1 MDTADPPRPP
11 SPAAAPPLDSPL
23 ETNLAHRTHALLHRL
38 GCATTAPTAVP
49 ASLIKPDAPATHLAW
64 TPLVPLADLSSLAHL
79 LTLDARAAS
88 PHLEHLA
95 SQLSA
100 PTNSTEARTRTLDT
114 LARLA
119 LEPALTVEVLAH
131 YRPLAVVLVGR
142 WFDLLGL
149 TDTGSWRTGE
159 PGLEAAPGERDAV
172 DKVWSALVRALPLLG
187 DDAMPYL
194 RLLLRHPLLALGPLL
209 PAPDSPEYDSRLAA
223 SLLKL
228 YSVLHHLPSFP
239 AVSGWSL
246 PPQIEQTMKT
256 HPHRGMRLVAWRV
269 LRAWLGLFA
278 ATGDELKRQWVWRA
292 AEPRASTSTALAP
305 ALPYPTEYAAEYAAT
320 FGADPASPNDADDL
334 LPSGFGEELV
344 AASAGEETAR
354 LVEGGL
360 EVLVRRRGVDPW
372 VLPLVEDV
380 RAREDRARAIV
391 AAPAVAPGESVLG
404 AFEPAELGKTIV
416 VVAGSV
422 LVFREGLVPSLTS
435 PAAPGP
441 SSSLSLSHA
450 AAPAVTP
457 EPEAFVATPAHS
469 ALLAQLARNVARRV
483 PTLVT
488 GAPSSG
494 KQSAVMHLWNEVHAA
509 PTSTSSTGPTYEAKR
524 RGLVVIN
531 LADRSLD
538 SKSLLG
544 SLSSAPS
551 GASSSTNAASGAG
564 QFTFVEG
571 PLTRAIRQGRWTLL
585 LNIDQAAPELL
596 SVIKVVAE
604 RMHTA
609 AASRAGPSAGA
620 AGRAYGGIGAEE
632 QDGGVGVRVGG
643 GEGRW
648 VKAAEGFMLFAT
660 RSLPASSLV
669 PTPAQPAF
677 FAAHFFGEALLRPL
691 ESAEV
696 GQIVQGRY
704 GAQLDRVQGLAA
716 LLVEAW
722 EAVRAEAAKVKEG
735 GQGGTKREAGVRDLL
750 RWCRRV
756 AHLLPAGLALPS
768 LAANPT
774 LQEEVFVEAR
784 DVFLGSL
791 ILPTTSSFA
800 SPTAAAAAALE
811 DANSTLAPPLPR
823 DRFSVVTRSLA
834 ATLGLSTERAEWA
847 LRQRIPDL
855 VLPTIDTSSGL
866 APSTSSGAHTVKVGR
881 VTLPFSA
888 PSRRTKHSRP
898 YALTKPSLLLLEK
911 LAVCLSLSEPVL
923 LVGET
928 GTGKTAGVGYL
939 AELMGKRL
947 TALNLSNQTEA
958 GDLVGG
964 FRPIDEAEEARRAA
978 SELVNR
984 FVELFGATFSLTRN
998 ADFVTHVR
1006 KALDKKRYPRLVGLW
1021 REANRMASSRVG
1033 SPAEAVD
1040 DVGPSDAQ
1048 AQRKRR
1054 RVESAKAQ
1062 LGERWKDF
1070 MSAVGD
1076 FDHRHV
1082 SAAGGKAKA
1091 KFVFSFVEG
1100 PLAQAIRNGDWVLL
1114 DEVNLASSET
1124 LESLSTLLQAPDSS
1138 LVLTEQGDLEPIP
1151 RHPEFRLFACMNP
1164 ATDVGKRDLPVGLRA
1179 KFSEIWVP
1187 PPDEDRDALR
1197 TIVEGYIGHVAVADR
1212 QVVADVADLYSAV
1225 KTLALRAQIADG
1237 QNMPPHFSMRTLARA
1252 LTFAGEFAPT
1262 FGLRRALYE
1271 GFIMAFTMLLD
1282 ERSQTVVRTLIDKH
1296 VVQGAKNPRSLMERV
1311 PTKPASMDAAI
1322 RLNHYWLEQGLFEPE
1337 EPDDYILT
1345 PSVQAKVCDLA
1356 RAVLTRKVPVL
1367 IQGPTSAG
1375 KTSVVEY
1382 LAKRTGHRF
1391 VRINNHEHTD
1401 IQEYVGTYVS
1411 DPHSGKL
1418 VFQEGVLV
1426 RALRN
1431 GDWIVLDELNLA
1443 PTDVLEALNRLL
1455 DDNRELVIPETGEV
1469 VRPHQH
1475 FMLFATQNPPGL
1487 YGGRKVL
1494 SRAFRNRFLEMHFG
1508 DVPKDELKTILERR
1522 CRIAPSHAE
1531 KTVNVFLELQ
1541 RRRQA
1546 GRVFEQKQAFAT
1558 LRDLFRWGGRGP
1570 VETVQQLA
1578 EDGYMLLAER
1588 ARRAD
1593 DKQVVKEVLEDVL
1606 RVKIDEAGLY
1616 DFARLPQL
1624 GLPVPP
1630 QDAELVWTSAMRRL
1644 YFLIAAS
1651 LLRHEP
1657 VLLVGETGSGKTSV
1671 CQALAH
1677 ALSRQLHIV
1686 GCHQNTETADLL
1698 GGQRPLRNRA
1708 AIQAGMRAEASAL
1721 LAPAG
1726 QQVPTEDEADFE
1738 DVLALVDDLVAETKD
1753 ASAKALGNRMRST
1766 TALFEWHDGPL
1777 VQAMR
1782 GGDLILL
1789 DEISLADDSV
1799 LERLNSVLEPSR
1811 TLVLAEKGGL
1821 DLDDIRVVG
1830 RDGFEILATMN
1841 PGGDFGK
1848 KELSPALRN
1857 RFTEIWVPAVDDATD
1872 LLHIIGSRWAREH
1885 RARLEPLAPKILE
1898 FAKWFAGQ
1906 VGQSEGLGIGLR
1918 DILGW
1923 VDFLNVAARRGS
1935 TSSLDMADAFCQG
1948 ALMTVVDGLGAL
1960 PTTSGLSKDGLDKLR
1975 HSCWRYLESLVPATM
1990 RPEAL
1995 PLDVSDAEGLFSIGP
2010 FGVAKGALPPA
2021 QVDYTLLAPTTR
2033 LNAMRL
2039 LRALQLAK
2047 PVLLEG
2053 SPGVGKTSL
2062 VTAVSAATGHALV
2075 RINLS
2080 DQTDLMDLLGSDLP
2094 VEGGK
2099 SGEFAWKDAPFLAAM
2114 QNGDWVLLDEM
2125 NLASQSVLEGLNSCL
2140 DHRGAVYIPELDR
2153 TFNRHPEFRIFAAQ
2167 NPLGQGGGRKGLPK
2181 SFLDRFSLVH
2191 MEELDSTDL
2200 NAIAAALYPDMDPA
2214 VLRKM
2219 IAFNTTVHRQTM
2231 DARAFGVEGSP
2242 WEFNLRDVLRWLT
2255 LVRSSTGLDAR
2266 QHEAVEYFGLLYLQR
2281 FRNSRDR
2288 EHVARL
2294 FADAFSEHVDPSSRP
2309 SPFIS
2314 AEHVQVGHSLLERG
2328 DSSIAVERA
2337 STALPIRREALQP
2350 LEALVKCLDMGWLAI
2365 LTGPR
2370 ATGKTALVRQVAA
2383 LAGKR
2388 LREFTMNAEVDTL
2401 ELLGS
2406 FEQADRLRDLDS
2418 VARDAIVVLK
2428 DAATAQLKTDAVS
2441 NVYSA
2446 LAQLRQV
2453 RLVLATEASD
2463 LDVVAL
2469 GQTIRLVLDALA
2481 SFSPSLAADL
2491 VARLDLAVTVADSS
2505 AAAARFEWID
2515 GPLVQAMKNGDWL
2528 LVEDANLCSP
2538 SVLDRLNSL
2547 FETGGRL
2554 QLAERGPVNGE
2565 IQIIAP
2571 HPDFRLVMTLDPRN
2585 GELSRA
2591 MRNRGIEIAVLAS
2604 SSPDAD
2610 IATAATA
2617 AGASAHGPLA
2627 LAGDDFAEPAL
2638 APVVRLAN
2646 LARSDVAPVALVQQ
2660 LVSTLSAAHLA
2671 LATRV
2676 LRTLDLVSD
2685 ELPAE
2690 FALRRLA
2697 QHALVQHSTEAKASL
2712 AESRKVPL
2720 DLLVDQPVDTSLVPL
2735 AVALGSGSAAPFP
2748 SLISTLLEALSS
2760 LLLSA
2765 ASSPQGLR
2773 RAASKTARSLAVF
2786 DKSLLAAHGKFR
2798 LDDADSTIAGLFP
2811 LFVAL
2816 QGLVSRLASLDA
2828 ASLADEDRLALG
2840 KSAKAVQALASELE
2854 AVSGSAEL
2862 DFSTVQHVVAWLDTA
2877 LSQLSPALAAVAG
2890 DAVEQLAPLRQALTL
2905 TSGKAMEPIWRSS
2918 LPFKPSNAALAD
2930 AYERLLERG
2939 RHSVGEVWEPAVSA
2953 LFLEISIVLGVPQN
2967 AKQARYE
2974 GQVIDVVEQLL
2985 KRIPAA
2991 PVERDED
2998 ERDPVL
3004 ALTDASNAAA
3014 LVIAELAA
3022 VSSVLQGVPSALA
3035 SSTLVKVVQ
3044 QSGAASLSDVVAVH
3058 QLALWPAG
3066 NDDTKSAAL
3075 FVTLLNWSEHL
3086 ARGSIKTV
3094 ADASPADV
3102 ARPLLLRKVINL
3114 RRGDTPTLGNLVT
3127 QSAALA
3133 QTANLQL
3140 AAAAADASS
3149 RVEGLRAALF
3159 ALISLVVTSVDENE
3173 DEEVPLSIANIDFE
3187 VARRAESSAPLA
3199 EAASRY
3205 LSSALPP
3212 LKTSKVD
3219 LSAVGAG
3226 FVAFARFLW
3235 LLYVPNLPLD
3245 PAVGLRAHASFIRRQ
3260 LSAMSG
3266 ILAAVRLDELALTG
3280 NVGNAK
3286 LDRVQHE
3293 VDQLRRQLEQAGV
3306 APVTREG
3313 NTALLSALFAELRS
3327 FQEQIVSDSQLDGL
3341 LAELAKSWSS
3351 AASSRESNLQR
3362 SVDTLLRR
3370 LDHAYAESSD
3380 IVAPIRLALAAFKI
3394 GFALLAHTAQAAS
3407 QPTSHGPFRTLVR
3420 RLTTFPSIAE
3430 LPAVHGDELPLSI
3443 KAGEAPLHPAQATLL
3458 QVAALTA
3465 AIVDET
3471 SSRSDAIV
3479 RLTQL
3484 YERMH
3489 FLWATDRHHDEEA
3502 AEAEA
3507 SLYKAKLDVQQAQ
3520 TDEELEAAEF
3530 AKLFPTFTDVMADD
3544 DDDLLNSSAGAAGAA
3559 APSKPSRLVQP
3570 GDQTLLAQ
3578 LHLSLFAEKP
3588 ASAAS
3593 ASASSSS
3600 AYDRLRQSGV
3610 DVLVP
3615 KLYEALDESLDRDSA
3630 AYRIRALVAL
3640 SQASSPPESVD
3651 APQHDF
3657 YNEPNVRET
3666 AKVVPVLLDFIARLE
3681 VIIAK
3686 WPEQMVLHALRD
3698 RCRGMLNLTSSAS
3711 IALVLTNLEQLL
3723 QHTED
3728 WEKFADREHSISAN
3742 RNAVIALIVDWRRLE
3757 LTCWSRLL
3765 STVQD
3770 TFGDTVAKWWF
3781 RFYETA
3787 IRSAPGVDREAPV
3800 NPEADPDEYF
3810 RDLVKLLDS
3819 FFQSCSIGQFGA
3831 RLDLVLAFANYAAQ
3845 LGSRPDAVKEL
3856 GDGAASLKRVGNLL
3870 MNVHG
3875 FYSQYEPRIAAHLVS
3890 ERARID
3896 KDVQNVIKLA
3906 SWKDINVAALRAS
3919 AVRSHHQLHKCVRKL
3934 RTVLQKPAT
3943 DLFTAGELDKTVITA
3958 ASASA
3963 PFVTIA
3969 ADRIPALPAQ
3979 VVTDNDAIH
3988 LVKLEQTATR
3998 LGSLAAS
4005 TLAPIVGAEH
4015 AFHLDNFA
4023 VEIIATA
4030 KELRDEPLGA
4040 EEGREQRVKNL
4051 IERKRRAWRDLLN
4064 ELKRVGISPSPAPK
4078 IVARLED
4085 AGAVYSLTPSHAL
4098 LALDQ
4103 ATVGGDVHSRVVK
4116 ADAYHYRQL
4125 AELPTLKTL
4134 PAAHHADV
4142 RTPDVQ
4148 RALGHIQSGIH
4159 LTFDQRSL
4167 LLAASATQVHLEL
4180 VVKRLE
4186 GVQGVQPALP
4196 ARQLLDSLLTATSTT
4211 LHALGEARAELAN
4224 YRSANAGAASVDA
4237 TRPSQVVDEA
4247 IATVSRDQSRLRDAL
4262 SAMAGYEPVVVTD
4275 HELTLA
4281 QEARKHLVAV
4291 AEMFGNLE
4299 QPASLRYLLAPLT
4312 VFLGSVGVPSV
4323 EAQPAVGEAGDLA
4336 ALKTAH
4342 DDLVS
4347 AVLIIAQNL
4356 KKVAV
4361 EGVKVAHDDELV
4373 DGAVGVAGRSYRSLF
4388 ATFRLDEMV
4397 IKVEDFA
4404 RRAHAVL
4411 SQPPQVRS
4419 FPSFPLATPFE
4430 IIADYPSSPWQT
4442 SAAAALV
4449 ARASPFLR
4457 IYADLLSRQL
4467 ASFFDWHK
4475 ASLKLNHVLAS
4486 ILKELAADGFCR
4498 PPEDD
4503 GKGESDQTDGK
4514 TSEGTGMA
4522 DGTGAKNVSDEI
4534 EDESQLEGLQ
4544 SDVPQ
4549 EKRDDEQQ
4557 PDEDD
4562 DNAVEMKGDFEGD
4575 LEDRGDGAKEDGDES
4590 ESEDDEDQAEPE
4602 EQVADVDP
4610 LDPSSVDEKFWGDD
4624 EPPQENQD
4632 GKTDEVNQETTKSA
4646 GEAEMNAK
4654 EDEAPAP
4661 QPKGQEGEDAS
4672 KGDDEPASKDEAQGK
4687 EGEEQDGEAPEGEEA
4702 EGADA
4707 EEEAGDGDGEDGE
4720 QADQEA
4726 GERLDNA
4733 MPEADNL
4740 DLPDDMNLD
4749 GDDKD
4754 KDAGEDE
4761 DLDLDDMADMPE
4773 EGPEGEND
4781 ERPDQLD
4788 EMGDAKEEGAE
4799 DEGENPLTA
4808 DQGPAQQEGDDEQLE
4823 QDQALD
4829 QSLGGADQGETGGEG
4844 EQDAAASKPD
4854 PATAPDTSRQ
4864 AGAQS
4869 APQESDE
4876 ANAQREAAADD
4887 ENGDDEMQDDT
4898 DAPAPTAPSAAGTGP
4913 SKQRAAADPSADPSA
4928 QPQDQQDRSA
4938 AEPQRSLGDS
4948 LQNWRRRLE
4957 AIGDLAQPDEQES
4970 SETAPEPK
4978 QDGAVEYV
4986 QDGDEQEM
4994 DEQALGPASEEQV
5007 QKLEQ
5012 LHLGE
5017 ETAPA
5022 DDFPADDDM
5031 AVDGADET
5039 AQQQQPATMQLKGS
5053 SLTEA
5058 DAKAIPAA
5066 ELRQDRSYANED
5078 RDMDDEERA
5087 EDEDALGHPS
5097 STFAPALDLEQDQ
5110 VVEQALL
5117 QWRSGDDPNMSAE
5130 GVWRLYESLT
5140 RDLSYALTEQLRLIL
5155 EPTLA
5160 TRLKGDYR
5168 SGKRLNMKK
5177 IIPYIASE
5185 FTKDKIWL
5193 RRTRPSQ
5200 REYQVLIAID
5210 DSKSM
5215 ADSHSVHLAFQ
5226 SLALISRALTRLE
5239 VGGVSISR
5247 FGEATEVL
5255 HPFEA
5260 GVLSDEAGASLIS
5273 KFTFQ
5278 QQSTDVRLLVERTL
5292 VQLAEAKDSARSG
5305 KSSLAAGDL
5314 WQLVVIISD
5323 GICQDHDK
5331 LRALLRRA
5339 SEQKVMF
5346 VFVVI
5351 DSLHRRASD
5360 APNGAAAAA
5369 ANPAVDQQ
5377 SILEMKSASYGY
5389 NAAGRLELKLDR
5401 YLDSFGATFEHFV
5414 VLRDANALPD
5424 VLSSTLRQFFE
5435 SVSSDR

>member
-1 MDTADPPRPP
+1 MCSPSSEPVLHPRGPCADSRPRP
-11 SPAAAPPLDSPL
+11 
-23 ETNLAHRTHALLHRL
+23 
-38 GCATTAPTAVP
+38 
-49 ASLIKPDAPATHLAW
+49 
-64 TPLVPLADLSSLAHL
+64 SS
-79 LTLDARAAS
+79 R
-88 PHLEHLA
+88 
-95 SQLSA
+95 
-100 PTNSTEARTRTLDT
+100 
-114 LARLA
+114 
-119 LEPALTVEVLAH
+119 
-131 YRPLAVVLVGR
+131 
-142 WFDLLGL
+142 
-149 TDTGSWRTGE
+149 
-159 PGLEAAPGERDAV
+159 
-172 DKVWSALVRALPLLG
+172 
-187 DDAMPYL
+187 
-194 RLLLRHPLLALGPLL
+194 
-209 PAPDSPEYDSRLAA
+209 
-223 SLLKL
+223 
-228 YSVLHHLPSFP
+228 
-239 AVSGWSL
+239 
-246 PPQIEQTMKT
+246 
-256 HPHRGMRLVAWRV
+256 
-269 LRAWLGLFA
+269 
-278 ATGDELKRQWVWRA
+278 
-292 AEPRASTSTALAP
+292 
-305 ALPYPTEYAAEYAAT
+305 
-320 FGADPASPNDADDL
+320 
-334 LPSGFGEELV
+334 
-344 AASAGEETAR
+344 
-354 LVEGGL
+354 
-360 EVLVRRRGVDPW
+360 
-372 VLPLVEDV
+372 
-380 RAREDRARAIV
+380 
-391 AAPAVAPGESVLG
+391 
-404 AFEPAELGKTIV
+404 
-416 VVAGSV
+416 
-422 LVFREGLVPSLTS
+422 
-435 PAAPGP
+435 
-441 SSSLSLSHA
+441 
-450 AAPAVTP
+450 
-457 EPEAFVATPAHS
+457 
-469 ALLAQLARNVARRV
+469 
-483 PTLVT
+483 
-488 GAPSSG
+488 
-494 KQSAVMHLWNEVHAA
+494 
-509 PTSTSSTGPTYEAKR
+509 
-524 RGLVVIN
+524 
-531 LADRSLD
+531 
-538 SKSLLG
+538 
-544 SLSSAPS
+544 
-551 GASSSTNAASGAG
+551 
-564 QFTFVEG
+564 
-571 PLTRAIRQGRWTLL
+571 
-585 LNIDQAAPELL
+585 
-596 SVIKVVAE
+596 
-604 RMHTA
+604 
-609 AASRAGPSAGA
+609 
-620 AGRAYGGIGAEE
+620 
-632 QDGGVGVRVGG
+632 
-643 GEGRW
+643 
-648 VKAAEGFMLFAT
+648 
-660 RSLPASSLV
+660 
-669 PTPAQPAF
+669 
-677 FAAHFFGEALLRPL
+677 
-691 ESAEV
+691 
-696 GQIVQGRY
+696 
-704 GAQLDRVQGLAA
+704 
-716 LLVEAW
+716 
-722 EAVRAEAAKVKEG
+722 
-735 GQGGTKREAGVRDLL
+735 

-756 AHLLPAGLALPS
+756 AHLLPSGLALPS

-811 DANSTLAPPLPR
+811 DANTTLAPPLPR
-823 DRFSVVTRSLA
+823 DRFSVVARSLA

-964 FRPIDEAEEARRAA
+964 FRPIDEAEEARRASLLSVSASSSSSSSSSCTGSRLTPSSPPLAGAA

-1082 SAAGGKAKA
+1082 SAAGGKGKA

-1322 RLNHYWLEQGLFEPE
+1322 RLHHYWLEQGPFEPE

-1624 GLPVPP
+1624 GLPVPVRASPPSPPPLHLSLSPCLSLGPRKLTTFSFLSCLQP

-1708 AIQAGMRAEASAL
+1708 AIQAGMRSEASAL
-1721 LAPAG
+1721 LAAAG
-1726 QQVPTEDEADFE
+1726 KPVPTEDEADFE
-1738 DVLALVDDLVAETKD
+1738 DVLALVDELVAETKD
-1753 ASAKALGNRMRST
+1753 AVAKALGDRMRST

-1799 LERLNSVLEPSR
+1799 LERLNSVLEPAR

-1830 RDGFEILATMN
+1830 GDGFEILATMN

-1872 LLHIIGSRWAREH
+1872 LLHIIGSRWAPEH
-1885 RARLEPLAPKILE
+1885 RDRLEPLAPKILD
-1898 FAKWFAGQ
+1898 FAQWFAGQ

-1935 TSSLDMADAFCQG
+1935 SRCVPPLLLPLEMPPSSRNLSLTLSRSRPRARSSLDMADAFCQG

-1975 HSCWRYLESLVPATM
+1975 RSCWRYLESLVPATM

-1995 PLDVSDAEGLFSIGP
+1995 PLDVSDAKGLFSIGP

-2062 VTAVSAATGHALV
+2062 VTAVSAATGHALI

-2214 VLRKM
+2214 VVRKM
-2219 IAFNTTVHRQTM
+2219 ISFNSTVHRQTM
-2231 DARAFGVEGSP
+2231 DARTFGVEGSP

-2255 LVRSSTGLDAR
+2255 LVRSSGGLDAR

-2281 FRNSRDR
+2281 FRTSRDR

-2294 FADAFSEHVDPSSRP
+2294 FADAFGEHVDPSLRP
-2309 SPFIS
+2309 TPFVS

-2418 VARDAIVVLK
+2418 VARDAIALLK
-2428 DAATAQLKTDAVS
+2428 DAATAQLKTDGVS

-2453 RLVLATEASD
+2453 RLQLATEAAD

-2469 GQTIRLVLDALA
+2469 GQTIRLVLDALVP
-2481 SFSPSLAADL
+2481 FSPSPAADL
-2491 VARLDLAVTVADSS
+2491 VSRLDRAVTVADSA

-2571 HPDFRLVMTLDPRN
+2571 HSDFRLVMTLDPRN

-2591 MRNRGIEIAVLAS
+2591 MRNRGIEIAILAS
-2604 SSPDAD
+2604 SSPAADAD
-2610 IATAATA
+2610 TDI
-2617 AGASAHGPLA
+2617 ASAHGPLA
-2627 LAGDDFAEPAL
+2627 LVADNFAEPSL

-2646 LARSDVAPVALVQQ
+2646 LAHHDVAPIALVQH
-2660 LVSTLSAAHLA
+2660 LVSTLSAAHFSLA
-2671 LATRV
+2671 ARV
-2676 LRTLDLVSD
+2676 LRTVELVNND
-2685 ELPAE
+2685 LPAE
-2690 FALRRLA
+2690 FALRQLA
-2697 QHALVQHSTEAKASL
+2697 QHALVQHSTDAKATLAQSREVPLSL
-2712 AESRKVPL
+2712 FVAQVRADPSPLLSLPPSLPPSLQDTSAESSSV
-2720 DLLVDQPVDTSLVPL
+2720 LLASRSLQLQPVDTSLVPL
-2735 AVALGSGSAAPFP
+2735 AVALGSGSAAPLP

-2786 DKSLLAAHGKFR
+2786 DKSLLARLGKFK

-2816 QGLVSRLASLDA
+2816 QRLVSRLASLDIS
-2828 ASLADEDRLALG
+2828 SLVDEDRVALG

-2890 DAVEQLAPLRQALTL
+2890 DAVAQLAPLRQALTL

-2939 RHSVGEVWEPAVSA
+2939 RHSAGEVWEYAVSS
-2953 LFLEISIVLGVPQN
+2953 LFLEISVVLGVPQT

-2991 PVERDED
+2991 PVGRDED

-3014 LVIAELAA
+3014 LVVAELAA
-3022 VSSVLQGVPSALA
+3022 VSSVLQG
-3035 SSTLVKVVQ
+3035 
-3044 QSGAASLSDVVAVH
+3044 
-3058 QLALWPAG
+3058 
-3066 NDDTKSAAL
+3066 
-3075 FVTLLNWSEHL
+3075 
-3086 ARGSIKTV
+3086 
-3094 ADASPADV
+3094 
-3102 ARPLLLRKVINL
+3102 
-3114 RRGDTPTLGNLVT
+3114 
-3127 QSAALA
+3127 
-3133 QTANLQL
+3133 
-3140 AAAAADASS
+3140 
-3149 RVEGLRAALF
+3149 
-3159 ALISLVVTSVDENE
+3159 
-3173 DEEVPLSIANIDFE
+3173 
-3187 VARRAESSAPLA
+3187 
-3199 EAASRY
+3199 
-3205 LSSALPP
+3205 
-3212 LKTSKVD
+3212 
-3219 LSAVGAG
+3219 
-3226 FVAFARFLW
+3226 
-3235 LLYVPNLPLD
+3235 
-3245 PAVGLRAHASFIRRQ
+3245 
-3260 LSAMSG
+3260 
-3266 ILAAVRLDELALTG
+3266 
-3280 NVGNAK
+3280 
-3286 LDRVQHE
+3286 
-3293 VDQLRRQLEQAGV
+3293 
-3306 APVTREG
+3306 
-3313 NTALLSALFAELRS
+3313 
-3327 FQEQIVSDSQLDGL
+3327 
-3341 LAELAKSWSS
+3341 
-3351 AASSRESNLQR
+3351 
-3362 SVDTLLRR
+3362 
-3370 LDHAYAESSD
+3370 
-3380 IVAPIRLALAAFKI
+3380 
-3394 GFALLAHTAQAAS
+3394 
-3407 QPTSHGPFRTLVR
+3407 
-3420 RLTTFPSIAE
+3420 
-3430 LPAVHGDELPLSI
+3430 
-3443 KAGEAPLHPAQATLL
+3443 
-3458 QVAALTA
+3458 
-3465 AIVDET
+3465 
-3471 SSRSDAIV
+3471 
-3479 RLTQL
+3479 
-3484 YERMH
+3484 
-3489 FLWATDRHHDEEA
+3489 
-3502 AEAEA
+3502 
-3507 SLYKAKLDVQQAQ
+3507 
-3520 TDEELEAAEF
+3520 
-3530 AKLFPTFTDVMADD
+3530 
-3544 DDDLLNSSAGAAGAA
+3544 
-3559 APSKPSRLVQP
+3559 APS
-3570 GDQTLLAQ
+3570 
-3578 LHLSLFAEKP
+3578 
-3588 ASAAS
+3588 
-3593 ASASSSS
+3593 
-3600 AYDRLRQSGV
+3600 
-3610 DVLVP
+3610 
-3615 KLYEALDESLDRDSA
+3615 
-3630 AYRIRALVAL
+3630 
-3640 SQASSPPESVD
+3640 
-3651 APQHDF
+3651 
-3657 YNEPNVRET
+3657 VRP
-3666 AKVVPVLLDFIARLE
+3666 VPVLLLKVARVDADLPRR
-3681 VIIAK
+3681 ARRLSHR
-3686 WPEQMVLHALRD
+3686 QRSSRSSSRAARRHSR
-3698 RCRGMLNLTSSAS
+3698 TSSQS
-3711 IALVLTNLEQLL
+3711 TSS
-3723 QHTED
+3723 
-3728 WEKFADREHSISAN
+3728 HS
-3742 RNAVIALIVDWRRLE
+3742 
-3757 LTCWSRLL
+3757 
-3765 STVQD
+3765 
-3770 TFGDTVAKWWF
+3770 G
-3781 RFYETA
+3781 
-3787 IRSAPGVDREAPV
+3787 
-3800 NPEADPDEYF
+3800 
-3810 RDLVKLLDS
+3810 
-3819 FFQSCSIGQFGA
+3819 
-3831 RLDLVLAFANYAAQ
+3831 
-3845 LGSRPDAVKEL
+3845 
-3856 GDGAASLKRVGNLL
+3856 
-3870 MNVHG
+3870 
-3875 FYSQYEPRIAAHLVS
+3875 
-3890 ERARID
+3890 
-3896 KDVQNVIKLA
+3896 
-3906 SWKDINVAALRAS
+3906 
-3919 AVRSHHQLHKCVRKL
+3919 
-3934 RTVLQKPAT
+3934 
-3943 DLFTAGELDKTVITA
+3943 
-3958 ASASA
+3958 
-3963 PFVTIA
+3963 
-3969 ADRIPALPAQ
+3969 
-3979 VVTDNDAIH
+3979 
-3988 LVKLEQTATR
+3988 
-3998 LGSLAAS
+3998 
-4005 TLAPIVGAEH
+4005 
-4015 AFHLDNFA
+4015 
-4023 VEIIATA
+4023 
-4030 KELRDEPLGA
+4030 
-4040 EEGREQRVKNL
+4040 
-4051 IERKRRAWRDLLN
+4051 RRATTTVRAGL
-4064 ELKRVGISPSPAPK
+4064 SP
-4078 IVARLED
+4078 
-4085 AGAVYSLTPSHAL
+4085 
-4098 LALDQ
+4098 
-4103 ATVGGDVHSRVVK
+4103 
-4116 ADAYHYRQL
+4116 
-4125 AELPTLKTL
+4125 
-4134 PAAHHADV
+4134 
-4142 RTPDVQ
+4142 
-4148 RALGHIQSGIH
+4148 
-4159 LTFDQRSL
+4159 
-4167 LLAASATQVHLEL
+4167 
-4180 VVKRLE
+4180 
-4186 GVQGVQPALP
+4186 
-4196 ARQLLDSLLTATSTT
+4196 
-4211 LHALGEARAELAN
+4211 
-4224 YRSANAGAASVDA
+4224 
-4237 TRPSQVVDEA
+4237 
-4247 IATVSRDQSRLRDAL
+4247 L
-4262 SAMAGYEPVVVTD
+4262 SD
-4275 HELTLA
+4275 
-4281 QEARKHLVAV
+4281 
-4291 AEMFGNLE
+4291 
-4299 QPASLRYLLAPLT
+4299 
-4312 VFLGSVGVPSV
+4312 
-4323 EAQPAVGEAGDLA
+4323 
-4336 ALKTAH
+4336 
-4342 DDLVS
+4342 
-4347 AVLIIAQNL
+4347 
-4356 KKVAV
+4356 
-4361 EGVKVAHDDELV
+4361 
-4373 DGAVGVAGRSYRSLF
+4373 
-4388 ATFRLDEMV
+4388 
-4397 IKVEDFA
+4397 
-4404 RRAHAVL
+4404 
-4411 SQPPQVRS
+4411 
-4419 FPSFPLATPFE
+4419 
-4430 IIADYPSSPWQT
+4430 
-4442 SAAAALV
+4442 
-4449 ARASPFLR
+4449 ARAS
-4457 IYADLLSRQL
+4457 
-4467 ASFFDWHK
+4467 
-4475 ASLKLNHVLAS
+4475 
-4486 ILKELAADGFCR
+4486 
-4498 PPEDD
+4498 
-4503 GKGESDQTDGK
+4503 
-4514 TSEGTGMA
+4514 
-4522 DGTGAKNVSDEI
+4522 
-4534 EDESQLEGLQ
+4534 
-4544 SDVPQ
+4544 
-4549 EKRDDEQQ
+4549 
-4557 PDEDD
+4557 
-4562 DNAVEMKGDFEGD
+4562 
-4575 LEDRGDGAKEDGDES
+4575 
-4590 ESEDDEDQAEPE
+4590 
-4602 EQVADVDP
+4602 
-4610 LDPSSVDEKFWGDD
+4610 
-4624 EPPQENQD
+4624 
-4632 GKTDEVNQETTKSA
+4632 
-4646 GEAEMNAK
+4646 
-4654 EDEAPAP
+4654 
-4661 QPKGQEGEDAS
+4661 
-4672 KGDDEPASKDEAQGK
+4672 
-4687 EGEEQDGEAPEGEEA
+4687 
-4702 EGADA
+4702 
-4707 EEEAGDGDGEDGE
+4707 
-4720 QADQEA
+4720 
-4726 GERLDNA
+4726 
-4733 MPEADNL
+4733 
-4740 DLPDDMNLD
+4740 
-4749 GDDKD
+4749 
-4754 KDAGEDE
+4754 
-4761 DLDLDDMADMPE
+4761 
-4773 EGPEGEND
+4773 
-4781 ERPDQLD
+4781 
-4788 EMGDAKEEGAE
+4788 
-4799 DEGENPLTA
+4799 
-4808 DQGPAQQEGDDEQLE
+4808 
-4823 QDQALD
+4823 
-4829 QSLGGADQGETGGEG
+4829 
-4844 EQDAAASKPD
+4844 
-4854 PATAPDTSRQ
+4854 
-4864 AGAQS
+4864 
-4869 APQESDE
+4869 
-4876 ANAQREAAADD
+4876 
-4887 ENGDDEMQDDT
+4887 
-4898 DAPAPTAPSAAGTGP
+4898 
-4913 SKQRAAADPSADPSA
+4913 
-4928 QPQDQQDRSA
+4928 
-4938 AEPQRSLGDS
+4938 
-4948 LQNWRRRLE
+4948 
-4957 AIGDLAQPDEQES
+4957 
-4970 SETAPEPK
+4970 
-4978 QDGAVEYV
+4978 
-4986 QDGDEQEM
+4986 
-4994 DEQALGPASEEQV
+4994 
-5007 QKLEQ
+5007 
-5012 LHLGE
+5012 
-5017 ETAPA
+5017 
-5022 DDFPADDDM
+5022 
-5031 AVDGADET
+5031 
-5039 AQQQQPATMQLKGS
+5039 
-5053 SLTEA
+5053 
-5058 DAKAIPAA
+5058 
-5066 ELRQDRSYANED
+5066 
-5078 RDMDDEERA
+5078 
-5087 EDEDALGHPS
+5087 
-5097 STFAPALDLEQDQ
+5097 
-5110 VVEQALL
+5110 
-5117 QWRSGDDPNMSAE
+5117 
-5130 GVWRLYESLT
+5130 
-5140 RDLSYALTEQLRLIL
+5140 
-5155 EPTLA
+5155 
-5160 TRLKGDYR
+5160 
-5168 SGKRLNMKK
+5168 
-5177 IIPYIASE
+5177 
-5185 FTKDKIWL
+5185 
-5193 RRTRPSQ
+5193 
-5200 REYQVLIAID
+5200 
-5210 DSKSM
+5210 
-5215 ADSHSVHLAFQ
+5215 
-5226 SLALISRALTRLE
+5226 
-5239 VGGVSISR
+5239 
-5247 FGEATEVL
+5247 
-5255 HPFEA
+5255 
-5260 GVLSDEAGASLIS
+5260 
-5273 KFTFQ
+5273 
-5278 QQSTDVRLLVERTL
+5278 
-5292 VQLAEAKDSARSG
+5292 
-5305 KSSLAAGDL
+5305 
-5314 WQLVVIISD
+5314 
-5323 GICQDHDK
+5323 
-5331 LRALLRRA
+5331 
-5339 SEQKVMF
+5339 
-5346 VFVVI
+5346 
-5351 DSLHRRASD
+5351 
-5360 APNGAAAAA
+5360 
-5369 ANPAVDQQ
+5369 
-5377 SILEMKSASYGY
+5377 
-5389 NAAGRLELKLDR
+5389 
-5401 YLDSFGATFEHFV
+5401 
-5414 VLRDANALPD
+5414 
-5424 VLSSTLRQFFE
+5424 
-5435 SVSSDR
+5435 

>member
-1 MDTADPPRPP
+1 MDSDPPPAQASPP
-11 SPAAAPPLDSPL
+11 PPPPDDSAL
-23 ETNLAHRTHALLHRL
+23 ECNLAVRAHALLQRI
-38 GCATTAPTAVP
+38 GAARGVAVTTTRFQSDRP
-49 ASLIKPDAPATHLAW
+49 AAHLVW
-64 TPLVPLADLSSLAHL
+64 TPLVPLADLSLLVALVPPEHRLAELHIAPAPAQP
-79 LTLDARAAS
+79 TGEFRARI
-88 PHLEHLA
+88 
-95 SQLSA
+95 
-100 PTNSTEARTRTLDT
+100 LDT

-119 LEPALTVEVLAH
+119 LEPALTVDVLAH
-131 YRPLAVVLVGR
+131 FRPLAPALVGR

-149 TDTGSWRTGE
+149 AHDGSWREGQ
-159 PGLEAAPGERDAV
+159 PGQEAAPGERTAV
-172 DKVWSALVRALPLLG
+172 EKVWTAVVRALPLLG
-187 DDAMPYL
+187 DEVMPYL
-194 RLLLRHPLLALGPLL
+194 RLIVRHPLLASGPLL
-209 PAPDSPEYDSRLAA
+209 PSQDSSDYDSRLSAA
-223 SLLKL
+223 LLTLHSL
-228 YSVLHHLPSFP
+228 LHHLPSFP
-239 AVSGWSL
+239 AVAEWSL
-246 PPQIEQTMKT
+246 PPQVEHTMKA
-256 HPHRGMRLVAWRV
+256 HAHRGMRLVAWRIV
-269 LRAWLGLFA
+269 RAWLGLYA
-278 ATGDELKRQWVWRA
+278 GTGEELKRQWVWRV
-292 AEPRASTSTALAP
+292 EPTASTSTAVLPLAP
-305 ALPYPTEYAAEYAAT
+305 AVPYPADYAAEYTAI
-320 FGADPASPNDADDL
+320 FGADPASPADADDL

-344 AASAGEETAR
+344 ASCEDRSR

-360 EVLVRRRGVDPW
+360 EVLVRRMGVDPW
-372 VLPLVEDV
+372 ILPMVEDV
-380 RAREDRARAIV
+380 RAHEERGRAI
-391 AAPAVAPGESVLG
+391 ESVPAAEEGSGLG
-404 AFEPAELGKTIV
+404 PFEPAELGKTVAV
-416 VVAGSV
+416 VSGH
-422 LVFREGLVPSLTS
+422 LVFREGLIPSLTS
-435 PAAPGP
+435 PAAPAP
-441 SSSLSLSHA
+441 TSTMSLTHA

-457 EPEAFVATPAHS
+457 QPEAFVSTPAHA
-469 ALLAQLARNVARRV
+469 ALLAQLAANVTRRI

-488 GAPSSG
+488 GTPSSG
-494 KQSAVMHLWNEVHAA
+494 KQSAVAHLWNEIHAA
-509 PTSTSSTGPTYEAKR
+509 VGSSVPSSEAKR

-551 GASSSTNAASGAG
+551 GASTSSSAAAGAG

-571 PLTRAIRQGRWTLL
+571 PLTRAVRQGRWTLL

-609 AASRAGPSAGA
+609 AASRAAMG
-620 AGRAYGGIGAEE
+620 GRAYGGIGAEE

-660 RSLPASSLV
+660 RSLPAASLA
-669 PTPAQPAF
+669 PQPALPAF
-677 FAAHFFGEALLRPL
+677 FAAHFFSDALLRPL
-691 ESAEV
+691 ESDEV
-696 GQIVQGRY
+696 ATIVQGRY
-704 GAQLDRVQGLAA
+704 GPQLDRVQGLAR
-716 LLVEAW
+716 LLVAAW
-722 EAVRAEAAKVKEG
+722 EAVRDEAVKVKEG
-735 GQGGTKREAGVRDLL
+735 GQGGTKREVGVRDLL

-756 AHLLPAGLALPS
+756 AHLLPARLSLPS

-791 ILPTTSSFA
+791 ILPPTSSFP
-800 SPTAAAAAALE
+800 SPTAAAATALA
-811 DANSTLAPPLPR
+811 DANTTLAPPLPR
-823 DRFSVVTRSLA
+823 DRFSVVARSLA
-834 ATLGLSTERAEWA
+834 ASLGLSPERAEWA
-847 LRQRIPDL
+847 LRKRVPDL
-855 VLPTIDTSSGL
+855 VLPTIDTSLGL
-866 APSTSSGAHTVKVGR
+866 APSAAAAQQHSVKVGR
-881 VTLPFSA
+881 VALPFSA
-888 PSRRTKHSRP
+888 PSRRGKHSRP

-984 FVELFGATFSLTRN
+984 WVELFGATFSLSRN

-1006 KALDKKRYPRLVGLW
+1006 KALEKKRYARLVGLW
-1021 REANRMASSRVG
+1021 REAHRMASARVG
-1033 SPAEAVD
+1033 STDAAAD
-1040 DVGPSDAQ
+1040 AAGPSDAQ

-1054 RVESAKAQ
+1054 RVEGAKAQ
-1062 LGERWKDF
+1062 LAERWKDF
-1070 MSAVGD
+1070 MGVVAD
-1076 FDHRHV
+1076 FEHRHV
-1082 SAAGGKAKA
+1082 SAAGGKGKA

-1124 LESLSTLLQAPDSS
+1124 LESLATLLQAPDSS

-1164 ATDVGKRDLPVGLRA
+1164 ATDVGKRDLPAGLRA

-1197 TIVEGYIGHVAVADR
+1197 TIVDGYIGHVAVADR
-1212 QVVADVADLYSAV
+1212 QVVADVAELYSAV
-1225 KTLALRAQIADG
+1225 KMLALRAQLADG

-1282 ERSQTVVRTLIDKH
+1282 ERSQTVVRALIDKH

-1311 PTKPASMDAAI
+1311 PAKPAAMDAAI
-1322 RLNHYWLEQGLFEPE
+1322 RIHHYWLEQGPYEPE

-1469 VRPHQH
+1469 VRPHPH

-1616 DFARLPQL
+1616 DFARLPTM

-1708 AIQAGMRAEASAL
+1708 ALQAGLRAEAVAL
-1721 LAPAG
+1721 LARAG
-1726 QQVPTEDEADFE
+1726 QAPPTEDEADFE
-1738 DVLALVDDLVAETKD
+1738 DVLALVDALVAENKD
-1753 ASAKALGNRMRST
+1753 DAAKALADRMRST

-1821 DLDDIRVVG
+1821 DLDDIRIVG
-1830 RDGFEILATMN
+1830 RAGFEILATMN

-1857 RFTEIWVPAVDDATD
+1857 RFTEIWVPAVDDAAD
-1872 LLHIIGSRWAREH
+1872 LLHIIGSRWAPEH
-1885 RARLEPLAPKILE
+1885 RNRLEPFAPRILD
-1898 FAKWFAGQ
+1898 FARWFAGQ

-1923 VDFLNVAARRGS
+1923 VDFLNVAARRNS
-1935 TSSLDMADAFCQG
+1935 ETSLDMADAFCQG

-1960 PTTSGLSKDGLDKLR
+1960 PTTSGLSKDGLAKLR
-1975 HSCWRYLESLVPATM
+1975 TACWRYLEQLVPATM
-1990 RPEAL
+1990 APEAL
-1995 PLDVSDAEGLFSIGP
+1995 PLDVTDAEGVFSVGP
-2010 FGVAKGALPPA
+2010 FGVTKGALPPA

-2039 LRALQLAK
+2039 LRALQLTK

-2153 TFNRHPEFRIFAAQ
+2153 TFNRHPDFRIFAAQ

-2191 MEELDSTDL
+2191 MEELDAVDL
-2200 NAIAAALYPDMDPA
+2200 NAIAAALYPDIDAA
-2214 VLRKM
+2214 VLSKM
-2219 IAFNTTVHRQTM
+2219 ITFNSTVHRQTM
-2231 DARAFGVEGSP
+2231 EARAFGVEGSP
-2242 WEFNLRDVLRWLT
+2242 WEFNLRDVLRWLS
-2255 LVRSSTGLDAR
+2255 LVRASTGLDAR
-2266 QHEAVEYFGLLYLQR
+2266 QHEAIEYFGLLYLQR
-2281 FRNSRDR
+2281 FRNARDR

-2294 FADAFSEHVDPSSRP
+2294 FAEAFGENVDPLERP
-2309 SPFIS
+2309 WPFVTT
-2314 AEHVQVGHSLLERG
+2314 EHIQVGHSLLPRG
-2328 DSSIAVERA
+2328 DAAIAIERA
-2337 STALPIRREALQP
+2337 SAALPIRRKSLQP

-2418 VARDAIVVLK
+2418 VAKDAIALLK

-2441 NVYSA
+2441 DTYAA
-2446 LAQLRQV
+2446 LARLRHT
-2453 RLVLATEASD
+2453 RLELATEAAD
-2463 LDVVAL
+2463 LDVVAI
-2469 GQTIRLVLDALA
+2469 GDQIRQILAALA
-2481 SFSPSLAADL
+2481 SIPAASAL
-2491 VARLDLAVTVADSS
+2491 VDGLTTRLEAAVTVADTA

-2515 GPLVQAMKNGDWL
+2515 GPLVQAMKDGDWL

-2571 HPDFRLVMTLDPRN
+2571 HPNFRLVMTLDPRN

-2591 MRNRGIEIAVLAS
+2591 MRNRGIEIALLPDSSSEPFPAS
-2604 SSPDAD
+2604 SSFTLD
-2610 IATAATA
+2610 
-2617 AGASAHGPLA
+2617 G
-2627 LAGDDFAEPAL
+2627 FAEPAFAPL
-2638 APVVRLAN
+2638 ARLAE
-2646 LARSDVAPVALVQQ
+2646 LSDADITSIALVQQ
-2660 LVSTLSAAHLA
+2660 LASTLAPAHYPLA
-2671 LATRV
+2671 LRA
-2676 LRTLDLVSD
+2676 LRTLSLVNEVD
-2685 ELPAE
+2685 AE
-2690 FALRRLA
+2690 FCIRQLS
-2697 QHALVQHSTEAKASL
+2697 QHALVEHSVEAKAQL
-2712 AESRKVPL
+2712 ATARQVPF
-2720 DLLVDQPVDTSLVPL
+2720 DLLAVQPVDASLVPL
-2735 AVALGSGSAAPFP
+2735 AVALGSNSTAPLP
-2748 SLISTLLEALSS
+2748 HLISTLLEALAL

-2773 RAASKTARSLAVF
+2773 RAASKSARSLAVF
-2786 DKSLLAAHGKFR
+2786 DKSLLASHGKHK
-2798 LDDADSTIAGLFP
+2798 LDDADSVVAGLFP
-2811 LFVAL
+2811 LFAAL
-2816 QGLVSRLASLDA
+2816 GRLVSGFASLSLE
-2828 ASLADEDRLALG
+2828 SLAEEDRIALG
-2840 KSAKAVQALASELE
+2840 KAAKAVQALASELE
-2854 AVSGSAEL
+2854 AVSASADL
-2862 DFSTVQHVVAWLDTA
+2862 DFSTVQHVVAWIDA
-2877 LSQLSPALAAVAG
+2877 VLSQLPPALAAVAS
-2890 DAVEQLAPLRQALTL
+2890 DAVQQLAPLRQSLTL
-2905 TSGKAMEPIWRSS
+2905 TSGKAMEQIWRSS
-2918 LPFKPSNAALAD
+2918 LPFKPNNAALAD
-2930 AYERLLERG
+2930 AYERLLARG
-2939 RHSVGEVWEPAVSA
+2939 RTSTGEVWDNAISA
-2953 LFLEISIVLGVPQN
+2953 LFLEISIALGVPQN
-2967 AKQARYE
+2967 AKQARFE
-2974 GQVIDVVEQLL
+2974 GEVVHVVEQLL
-2985 KRIPAA
+2985 QRIPPPPAE
-2991 PVERDED
+2991 VDD
-2998 ERDPVL
+2998 DVCDPVL
-3004 ALTDASNAAA
+3004 ALTDASNGAA
-3014 LVIAELAA
+3014 LLVAELAA

-3035 SSTLVKVVQ
+3035 SSTLVKIVQ
-3044 QSGAASLSDVVAVH
+3044 ESGAASLADVVAVH

-3066 NDDTKSAAL
+3066 NDDTMPAAL
-3075 FVTLLNWSEHL
+3075 FATLLNWSEHL
-3086 ARGSIKTV
+3086 ARSVTKTV
-3094 ADASPADV
+3094 SGASPADV
-3102 ARPLLLRKVINL
+3102 ARPLLLRKVVDL
-3114 RRGDTPTLGNLVT
+3114 RLGDTPTLGNLVM
-3127 QSAALA
+3127 QSSALA
-3133 QTANLQL
+3133 RTASLQL
-3140 AAAAADASS
+3140 AATAPDASS
-3149 RVEGLRAALF
+3149 RVDGLRAALL
-3159 ALISLVVTSVDENE
+3159 ALIGLVVSSIDDKEADKQPLNLE
-3173 DEEVPLSIANIDFE
+3173 DLADE
-3187 VARRAESSAPLA
+3187 VARRADSSAPLLESA
-3199 EAASRY
+3199 ERY
-3205 LSSALPP
+3205 LLQALPP
-3212 LKTSKVD
+3212 LQTHEAD
-3219 LSAVGAG
+3219 LSAVASG

-3235 LLYVPNLPLD
+3235 HLYVPNLPLD
-3245 PAVGLRAHASFIRRQ
+3245 PAVGLRAHSNFIGRQ
-3260 LSAMSG
+3260 LAAMSDV
-3266 ILAAVRLDELALTG
+3266 LAAVRLDELAITG
-3280 NVGNAK
+3280 NGRNAK
-3286 LDRVQHE
+3286 LDRVQQDVGHL
-3293 VDQLRRQLEQAGV
+3293 QRQLEQAAV

-3327 FQEQIVSDSQLDGL
+3327 FQEQIVSDTQLDSL
-3341 LAELAKSWSS
+3341 LFELGKSWSP
-3351 AASSRESNLQR
+3351 AASNREANLQR

-3370 LDHAYAESSD
+3370 LDHAYAESCD
-3380 IVAPIRLALAAFKI
+3380 IVAPIRLALATFKI
-3394 GFALLAHTAQAAS
+3394 GFALLAHVAQTAAQPAS
-3407 QPTSHGPFRTLVR
+3407 HSPFRTLVQ
-3420 RLTTFPSIAE
+3420 RLTAFPIVAE
-3430 LPAVHGDELPLSI
+3430 LPSMHGDELPLSI

-3458 QVAALTA
+3458 QVAALVSSIA
-3465 AIVDET
+3465 DET
-3471 SSRSDAIV
+3471 ESRSDAIV

-3484 YERMH
+3484 YERLH
-3489 FLWATDRHHDEEA
+3489 FLWATDRHRDEEA

-3530 AKLFPTFTDVMADD
+3530 AKLFPTFEDVMAEECADAPQ
-3544 DDDLLNSSAGAAGAA
+3544 AGV
-3559 APSKPSRLVQP
+3559 PSKPSRLIQS
-3570 GDQTLLAQ
+3570 GDQVLLAQ
-3578 LHLSLFAEKP
+3578 LHSSLFAERLDNL
-3588 ASAAS
+3588 ASTATAAFN
-3593 ASASSSS
+3593 
-3600 AYDRLRQSGV
+3600 RLRQAGV
-3610 DVLVP
+3610 NTLVP
-3615 KLYEALDESLDRDSA
+3615 KLYEALDEALDRGSA
-3630 AYRIRALVAL
+3630 AYRIRSLVVL
-3640 SQASSPPESVD
+3640 SQAASPPDSVE
-3651 APQHDF
+3651 APHHDF

-3666 AKVVPVLLDFIARLE
+3666 AKVVPVLLAFIARLE

-3686 WPEQMVLHALRD
+3686 WPEQMVLQALRD
-3698 RCRGMLNLTSSAS
+3698 RCRGILNLKSTAS

-3728 WEKFADREHSISAN
+3728 WEKFADREHSISAD
-3742 RNAVIALIVDWRRLE
+3742 RNAVIALIVEWRRLE

-3770 TFGDTVAKWWF
+3770 KFGETVSDWWF

-3787 IRSAPGVDREAPV
+3787 IRGAPGVDREAPV
-3800 NPEADPDEYF
+3800 DPEADPDEYY

-3819 FFQSCSIGQFGA
+3819 FFRSCSAGQFGA
-3831 RLDLVLAFANYAAQ
+3831 RLDLVLSFANFASQ
-3845 LGSRPDAVKEL
+3845 LGNRPDAAKEL
-3856 GDGAASLKRVGNLL
+3856 GDGAASLKRVGDLL
-3870 MNVHG
+3870 LNVHA
-3875 FYSQYEPRIAAHLVS
+3875 FYSQFEPRISAYLVS

-3934 RTVLQKPAT
+3934 RMLLQKPAT

-3958 ASASA
+3958 SSSSV
-3963 PFVTIA
+3963 PFPVGTV
-3969 ADRIPALPAQ
+3969 DMVPSLPADLLAD
-3979 VVTDNDAIH
+3979 TDAAH
-3988 LVKLEQTATR
+3988 FVKLEQTVTR
-3998 LGSLAAS
+3998 LNTLAAS
-4005 TLAPIVGAEH
+4005 TLVGVVGAEYGV
-4015 AFHLDNFA
+4015 HLDSFA
-4023 VEIIATA
+4023 VEIITTA
-4030 KELRDEPLGA
+4030 KSLREEPLGP

-4078 IVARLED
+4078 VVARLED
-4085 AGAVYSLTPSHAL
+4085 AGVVYSLPPSHKL
-4098 LALDQ
+4098 LTLDQ
-4103 ATVGGDVHSRVVK
+4103 AAVGGDVVARVVK

-4125 AELPTLKTL
+4125 SELPTLRSL
-4134 PAAHHADV
+4134 PAAHHADI

-4148 RALGHIQSGIH
+4148 RALGHIQSGINH
-4159 LTFDQRSL
+4159 TFDQRTL
-4167 LLAASATQVHLEL
+4167 LLASSTAQVQLEL

-4186 GVQGVQPALP
+4186 GSIGAQPVLP
-4196 ARQLLDSLLTATSTT
+4196 ARQLLHALLTATSKA
-4211 LHALGEARAELAN
+4211 LHALSEARDEIVN
-4224 YRSANAGAASVDA
+4224 YRAANAGGSSV
-4237 TRPSQVVDEA
+4237 EA
-4247 IATVSRDQSRLRDAL
+4247 IKAGDAINDAVAVVGRDQARLRDAM
-4262 SAMAGYEPVVVTD
+4262 SAMAGYEPVISTAD
-4275 HELTLA
+4275 ELALA
-4281 QEARKHLVAV
+4281 KDAREHLVTV
-4291 AEMFGNLE
+4291 AETFGNLE
-4299 QPASLRYLLAPLT
+4299 QPASLRYILAPLT
-4312 VFLGSVGVPSV
+4312 RFLGSIGVPQV
-4323 EAQPAVGEAGDLA
+4323 EPQQGDGATGDLST
-4336 ALKTAH
+4336 LKTAH
-4342 DDLVS
+4342 HDLIS
-4347 AVLIIAQNL
+4347 AVLIVAQNV
-4356 KKVAV
+4356 KKVADEGIKVV
-4361 EGVKVAHDDELV
+4361 EEDELV
-4373 DGAVGVAGRSYRSLF
+4373 DGAVSVAGRAYRSLL
-4388 ATFRLDEMV
+4388 TSFRLDEIV
-4397 IKVEDFA
+4397 AKVDQFLHQ
-4404 RRAHAVL
+4404 AHKLLAQ
-4411 SQPPQVRS
+4411 SQ
-4419 FPSFPLATPFE
+4419 
-4430 IIADYPSSPWQT
+4430 QT
-4442 SAAAALV
+4442 ASAAALV
-4449 ARASPFLR
+4449 ARVSPFLR
-4457 IYADLLSRQL
+4457 IYCDLLSRQL
-4467 ASFFDWHK
+4467 GSFFDWHK

-4486 ILKELAADGFCR
+4486 ILKEIATDGFCR
-4498 PPEDD
+4498 PPEGDD
-4503 GKGESDQTDGK
+4503 KGGEADQNDGK
-4514 TSEGTGMA
+4514 TTEGTGMA
-4522 DGTGAKNVSDEI
+4522 EGTGAKNVSNEI

-4549 EKRDDEQQ
+4549 EKREDEQPQ
-4557 PDEDD
+4557 DEGEDD
-4562 DNAVEMKGDFEGD
+4562 AVEMQQDFDGD
-4575 LEDRGDGAKEDGDES
+4575 LEDRGDGAKEDGDDGES
-4590 ESEDDEDQAEPE
+4590 DDEDEAEPE

-4624 EPPQENQD
+4624 EPPQENKD

-4646 GEAEMNAK
+4646 GEAEMGAK

-4661 QPKGQEGEDAS
+4661 DPKGQEGEDAS
-4672 KGDDEPASKDEAQGK
+4672 KGEEEQASKEEAQGK
-4687 EGEEQDGEAPEGEEA
+4687 EGEEKDGEPPEGEEA

-4707 EEEAGDGDGEDGE
+4707 EEDMGDVEGEDGDQAE
-4720 QADQEA
+4720 QDG

-4740 DLPDDMNLD
+4740 DLPEDMNLD

-4761 DLDLDDMADMPE
+4761 DVDLDDMGDMPE
-4773 EGPEGEND
+4773 DGGEGEND

-4788 EMGDAKEEGAE
+4788 EMGDTMDEGAE
-4799 DEGENPLTA
+4799 DEEDPLAANMDTA
-4808 DQGPAQQEGDDEQLE
+4808 QPEGDEEQPE

-4829 QSLGGADQGETGGEG
+4829 QSLGGTDQGETGGEG

-4864 AGAQS
+4864 SGAQS
-4869 APQESDE
+4869 APQQATEP
-4876 ANAQREAAADD
+4876 NAQREAGDD
-4887 ENGDDEMQDDT
+4887 EGDEEMQDDT
-4898 DAPAPTAPSAAGTGP
+4898 DAQAPSAPSAAGTGP

-4928 QPQDQQDRSA
+4928 PPQDAQDRSA

-4957 AIGDLAQPDEQES
+4957 AIGDLAQPDEQEQ
-4970 SETAPEPK
+4970 SEMAPEPK

-4986 QDGDEQEM
+4986 QEGDEQET

-5007 QKLEQ
+5007 KKLEQ

-5022 DDFPADDDM
+5022 DEFPAEDEDM
-5031 AVDGADET
+5031 AVDEQDNSA
-5039 AQQQQPATMQLKGS
+5039 QQQPATMQLKGS
-5053 SLTEA
+5053 TLTEA

-5066 ELRQDRSYANED
+5066 ELRQDRTFADED
-5078 RDMDDEERA
+5078 REM
-5087 EDEDALGHPS
+5087 EDEVRADELDHPS
-5097 STFAPALDLEQDQ
+5097 STFARALDLEQDK
-5110 VVEQALL
+5110 VVEQAML
-5117 QWRSGDDPNMSAE
+5117 QWRSGDDPNLTAD

-5247 FGEATEVL
+5247 FGETTEVL

-5260 GVLSDEAGASLIS
+5260 GVVSDEAGASLLG

-5278 QQSTDVRLLVERTL
+5278 QKSTDVRLLVERTL
-5292 VQLAEAKDSARSG
+5292 AQLAEAKDSARSG

-5314 WQLVVIISD
+5314 WQLVVVISD
-5323 GICQDHDK
+5323 GVCQDHDK
-5331 LRALLRRA
+5331 LRVLLRKA
-5339 SEQKVMF
+5339 TEQKVMF

-5351 DSLHRRASD
+5351 DSLHRRVLDDSTPASATD
-5360 APNGAAAAA
+5360 AN
-5369 ANPAVDQQ
+5369 QH

-5389 NAAGRLELKLDR
+5389 GPDGRLELKLQR
-5401 YLDSFGATFEHFV
+5401 YIDEFSATFEHFV
-5414 VLRDANALPD
+5414 VLRDVDAMPD

>member
-1 MDTADPPRPP
+1 MDPDPPP
-11 SPAAAPPLDSPL
+11 SPLVVAASPPPAAHDSAL
-23 ETNLAHRTHALLHRL
+23 ECNLAHRTRAFLHRL
-38 GCATTAPTAVP
+38 GVATTAPAP
-49 ASLIKPDAPATHLAW
+49 APATLIKHDAPATHLAW
-64 TPLVPLADLSSLAHL
+64 TPLVPLSDLSSLAALITH
-79 LTLDARAAS
+79 DARAAA
-88 PHLEHLA
+88 PLLEHLA
-95 SQLSA
+95 IA
-100 PTNSTEARTRTLDT
+100 HPTPGHESEARTRTLDT

-149 TDTGSWRTGE
+149 TDTGSWRDGE
-159 PGLEAAPGERDAV
+159 PGHEAAPGERDAV

-194 RLLLRHPLLALGPLL
+194 RLLLRHPLLAVGPLL
-209 PAPDSPEYDSRLAA
+209 PAPDSADYDSRLAA
-223 SLLKL
+223 ALLKL
-228 YSVLHHLPSFP
+228 YSILHHLPSFP

-269 LRAWLGLFA
+269 VRAWLGLFA
-278 ATGDELKRQWVWRA
+278 ATGDELKRQWVWRI
-292 AEPRASTSTALAP
+292 AEPQASTSTATLPLAP
-305 ALPYPTEYAAEYAAT
+305 ALPYPTDHATEYAAT
-320 FGADPASPNDADDL
+320 FGADPASPADADDL

-344 AASAGEETAR
+344 VASGGDECSR
-354 LVEGGL
+354 LVQGGL

-372 VLPLVEDV
+372 VLPIVEDV
-380 RAREDRARAIV
+380 RAHDDRARALV
-391 AAPAVAPGESVLG
+391 SAPAVAPGESPLG
-404 AFEPAELGKTIV
+404 AFEPAELGKTTV
-416 VVAGSV
+416 VVADSV

-435 PAAPGP
+435 PAASAPGP

-457 EPEAFVATPAHS
+457 EPEAFVATSAHT
-469 ALLAQLARNVARRV
+469 ALLAQLAHNVTRRV

-509 PTSTSSTGPTYEAKR
+509 PSSAGPTYEAKR

-551 GASSSTNAASGAG
+551 SASSAANAASGAG

-609 AASRAGPSAGA
+609 AASRAGPS

-704 GAQLDRVQGLAA
+704 GARLDRVQGFAA

-722 EAVRAEAAKVKEG
+722 EAVRDEAAKVKEG

-800 SPTAAAAAALE
+800 SPTNAAAAALE
-811 DANSTLAPPLPR
+811 DANATLAPALPR
-823 DRFSVVTRSLA
+823 DRFSVVARSLA
-834 ATLGLSTERAEWA
+834 STLGLSIERAEWA

-866 APSTSSGAHTVKVGR
+866 APSKSAGAHTVKVGR

-1021 REANRMASSRVG
+1021 REANRMASARVG
-1033 SPAEAVD
+1033 SAAEAVD

-1082 SAAGGKAKA
+1082 SAAGGKGKA

-1282 ERSQTVVRTLIDKH
+1282 ERSQTVVRALVDKH

-1322 RLNHYWLEQGLFEPE
+1322 RLHHFWLEQGPFEPE

-1644 YFLIAAS
+1644 YFLIASS

-1677 ALSRQLHIV
+1677 AVSRQLHIV

-1708 AIQAGMRAEASAL
+1708 AIQAGLRSEAASL
-1721 LAPAG
+1721 LADAGKPA
-1726 QQVPTEDEADFE
+1726 PTEDEADFD
-1738 DVLALVDDLVAETKD
+1738 DVVALVDELAAENKGGD
-1753 ASAKALGNRMRST
+1753 AKALGDRMRST

-1872 LLHIIGSRWAREH
+1872 LLHIIGSRWAPEH
-1885 RARLEPLAPKILE
+1885 RDRLEPFAAKILE

-1923 VDFLNVAARRGS
+1923 VDFLNVAAARRGGVS
-1935 TSSLDMADAFCQG
+1935 TLDMADAFCQG

-1975 HSCWRYLESLVPATM
+1975 HSCWRYLESLVPVTM
-1990 RPEAL
+1990 RPESL
-1995 PLDVSDAEGLFSIGP
+1995 PLDVSDADGVFSVGP

-2200 NAIAAALYPDMDPA
+2200 NAIACALYPDMDPA

-2219 IAFNTTVHRQTM
+2219 IAFNSSVHRATM
-2231 DARAFGVEGSP
+2231 DARKFGAEGSP
-2242 WEFNLRDVLRWLT
+2242 WEFNLRDVLRWLS

-2266 QHEAVEYFGLLYLQR
+2266 QHDAVEYFGLLYLQR

-2294 FADAFSEHVDPSSRP
+2294 FADAFGEHVDPSSRP
-2309 SPFIS
+2309 WPFVTT
-2314 AEHVQVGHSLLERG
+2314 EHVQVGHSLLDRR

-2337 STALPIRREALQP
+2337 STALPIRRESLQP
-2350 LEALVKCLDMGWLAI
+2350 LEALVKTLDMGWLAI

-2370 ATGKTALVRQVAA
+2370 ATGKTALVRQAAA

-2388 LREFTMNAEVDTL
+2388 LCEFTMNAEVDTL

-2406 FEQADRLRDLDS
+2406 FEQADRMRDLDS
-2418 VARDAIVVLK
+2418 VARDAVAVLK

-2441 NVYSA
+2441 DVYSA

-2453 RLVLATEASD
+2453 RLQLATEAAD

-2481 SFSPSLAADL
+2481 AFSPSTAADL
-2491 VARLDLAVTVADSS
+2491 IVRLDLAVTVADTS

-2528 LVEDANLCSP
+2528 LVEDSNLCSP

-2547 FETGGRL
+2547 FEPGGRL

-2565 IQIIAP
+2565 IQIITP

-2591 MRNRGIEIAVLAS
+2591 MRNRGIEIAVLAPS
-2604 SSPDAD
+2604 SSTAD
-2610 IATAATA
+2610 PAVAVSTV
-2617 AGASAHGPLA
+2617 A
-2627 LAGDDFAEPAL
+2627 LAVDHFAEPSL

-2646 LARSDVAPVALVQQ
+2646 LADSDIPPVALVQQ
-2660 LVSTLSAAHLA
+2660 LLSNLSAAQLPLA
-2671 LATRV
+2671 LRV
-2676 LRTLDLVSD
+2676 LRTLKLSSD
-2685 ELPAE
+2685 ELPVE
-2690 FALRRLA
+2690 FALRQLA
-2697 QHALVQHSTEAKASL
+2697 QHALVQHSTQAKASL
-2712 AESRKVPL
+2712 AQSREVPISL
-2720 DLLVDQPVDTSLVPL
+2720 FITQPVDTSLVPL
-2735 AVALGSGSAAPFP
+2735 AVALGSGSAAALPP
-2748 SLISTLLEALSS
+2748 LVSTLLEALSS
-2760 LLLSA
+2760 LLLSM

-2786 DKSLLAAHGKFR
+2786 DKSLLARHGKFK
-2798 LDDADSTIAGLFP
+2798 LDDADSTVAGLFP

-2816 QGLVSRLASLDA
+2816 SNLVSRLASVDPA
-2828 ASLADEDRLALG
+2828 TLADEDRAALG

-2862 DFSTVQHVVAWLDTA
+2862 DFSTVQHVVAWVDAA
-2877 LSQLSPALAAVAG
+2877 LSQIPPALAAVAG

-2939 RHSVGEVWEPAVSA
+2939 RRSAGEVWEHAVSS
-2953 LFLEISIVLGVPQN
+2953 LFLEISIILGVPQS

-2991 PVERDED
+2991 PVEHDDD

-3004 ALTDASNAAA
+3004 ALTSSSNAAA
-3014 LVIAELAA
+3014 LVVAELAT
-3022 VSSVLQGVPSALA
+3022 VSSVLQGAPSALA

-3044 QSGAASLSDVVAVH
+3044 HSGAASLSDVVAVH

-3075 FVTLLNWSEHL
+3075 FATLLNWSEHL

-3114 RRGDTPTLGNLVT
+3114 RRGDTPTLGNLVL

-3133 QTANLQL
+3133 RTANLQL
-3140 AAAAADASS
+3140 VAAAPDASS

-3159 ALISLVVTSVDENE
+3159 ALISLVVSSTDETE
-3173 DEEVPLSIANIDFE
+3173 GEQALITIANVDAE

-3199 EAASRY
+3199 ESASRY

-3212 LKTSKVD
+3212 LKMLKVD
-3219 LSAVGAG
+3219 LSSVGAG

-3235 LLYVPNLPLD
+3235 HLYVPNLPLD
-3245 PAVGLRAHASFIRRQ
+3245 PAVGLRAHSSFIRRQ
-3260 LSAMSG
+3260 LAAMSG
-3266 ILAAVRLDELALTG
+3266 ILSAVRLDEVVNTG
-3280 NVGNAK
+3280 NGRNAK
-3286 LDRVQHE
+3286 LDRVQVE
-3293 VDQLRRQLEQAGV
+3293 VDHLRRQLEQAGV

-3313 NTALLSALFAELRS
+3313 NTALLSALFSELRS

-3351 AASSRESNLQR
+3351 AASHRESNLQR

-3370 LDHAYAESSD
+3370 FDHAYAESSD
-3380 IVAPIRLALAAFKI
+3380 IVAPIRLALAALKI
-3394 GFALLAHTAQAAS
+3394 GFALLAHTAQAAA
-3407 QPTSHGPFRTLVR
+3407 QPSSHGPFRTLVR
-3420 RLTTFPSIAE
+3420 RLTTFPSIAG
-3430 LPAVHGDELPLSI
+3430 LAAVHGDELPLSI

-3465 AIVDET
+3465 SIVDET

-3530 AKLFPTFTDVMADD
+3530 AKLFPSFTDVMADE
-3544 DDDLLNSSAGAAGAA
+3544 DDDLANPSASAA
-3559 APSKPSRLVQP
+3559 AAAAAASPSQSSRLVQP
-3570 GDQTLLAQ
+3570 GDQTLLAE
-3578 LHLSLFAEKP
+3578 LHLSLFAQRP
-3588 ASAAS
+3588 AARAASAA
-3593 ASASSSS
+3593 SS

-3615 KLYEALDESLDRDSA
+3615 KLYESLDESLDRDSA

-3640 SQASSPPESVD
+3640 SEASSPPESVD

-3666 AKVVPVLLDFIARLE
+3666 AKVVPVLVDFIARLD

-3686 WPEQMVLHALRD
+3686 WPEQMVLHALRE

-3728 WEKFADREHSISAN
+3728 WEKYADREHSIGAN
-3742 RNAVIALIVDWRRLE
+3742 RTAVIALIVEWRRLE

-3770 TFGDTVAKWWF
+3770 TFGDTVSKWWF

-3800 NPEADPDEYF
+3800 DPAADPDDYF

-3831 RLDLVLAFANYAAQ
+3831 RLDLVLAFANYATE

-3856 GDGAASLKRVGNLL
+3856 GAGAASLKRVGDLL
-3870 MNVHG
+3870 LNVHA
-3875 FYSQYEPRIAAHLVS
+3875 FYSQYEPRITAHLVS

-3943 DLFTAGELDKTVITA
+3943 DLFTAGELDKTVISA
-3958 ASASA
+3958 SSASA
-3963 PFVTIA
+3963 PFPTIA
-3969 ADRIPALPAQ
+3969 ADSIPALSVG

-3998 LGSLAAS
+3998 LGSLAS
-4005 TLAPIVGAEH
+4005 SSLAAVVGAEH
-4015 AFHLDNFA
+4015 ALHLDNFA

-4030 KELRDEPLGA
+4030 KALRDEPLGA

-4078 IVARLED
+4078 VVARLED

-4098 LALDQ
+4098 LSLDQ

-4125 AELPTLKTL
+4125 AELPTLKTY

-4159 LTFDQRSL
+4159 LTFDQRAL
-4167 LLAASATQVHLEL
+4167 LLAASSTQVQLEL
-4180 VVKRLE
+4180 LVKRLE
-4186 GVQGVQPALP
+4186 GAHGAQPALP
-4196 ARQLLDSLLTATSTT
+4196 ARQLLDALLTATSTT
-4211 LHALGEARAELAN
+4211 LHALGEARDELAHF
-4224 YRSANAGAASVDA
+4224 RSASAAASSVDA
-4237 TRPSQVVDEA
+4237 ARPSDVVNEA
-4247 IATVSRDQSRLRDAL
+4247 IATVGRDQSRLRDAL
-4262 SAMAGYEPVVVTD
+4262 SALAGYEPVVATPD
-4275 HELTLA
+4275 ELVLA
-4281 QEARKHLVAV
+4281 KEAREHLVTV
-4291 AEMFGNLE
+4291 AETFGNLE
-4299 QPASLRYLLAPLT
+4299 QPASLRHVLAPLT
-4312 VFLGSVGVPSV
+4312 VFLGSVGVPAV
-4323 EAQPAVGEAGDLA
+4323 EPQQAGGDVGDLA

-4361 EGVKVAHDDELV
+4361 EGVKVVEDDELV
-4373 DGAVGVAGRSYRSLF
+4373 DGAVGVAGRSYRSLL

-4397 IKVEDFA
+4397 VKVKQFA
-4404 RRAHAVL
+4404 RQAHAAL
-4411 SQPPQVRS
+4411 SQPQ
-4419 FPSFPLATPFE
+4419 
-4430 IIADYPSSPWQT
+4430 QT
-4442 SAAAALV
+4442 SSAAALV
-4449 ARASPFLR
+4449 ARVAPFLR

-4486 ILKELAADGFCR
+4486 ILKELASDGFCR
-4498 PPEDD
+4498 PLEDD

-4549 EKRDDEQQ
+4549 DKRDDEQQ

-4575 LEDRGDGAKEDGDES
+4575 LEDRGDGVKEDGDDG
-4590 ESEDDEDQAEPE
+4590 ESEDDEDEAEPE
-4602 EQVADVDP
+4602 DQVADVDP

-4654 EDEAPAP
+4654 EDDTPAP

-4672 KGDDEPASKDEAQGK
+4672 KGDDEPVSKEEAQGK
-4687 EGEEQDGEAPEGEEA
+4687 EGEEQDGEAPDGEEA
-4702 EGADA
+4702 EGADGEDETGEA
-4707 EEEAGDGDGEDGE
+4707 EGEDGD
-4720 QADQEA
+4720 QADPNT
-4726 GERLDNA
+4726 GERLDDA

-4761 DLDLDDMADMPE
+4761 ELDVDEMADMPK

-4799 DEGENPLTA
+4799 DDGENPLTA
-4808 DQGPAQQEGDDEQLE
+4808 DQDPATQEGDDDQLE

-4869 APQESDE
+4869 APQESTD
-4876 ANAQREAAADD
+4876 ANAQRDTGDD
-4887 ENGDDEMQDDT
+4887 EGDDEMQQDEP
-4898 DAPAPTAPSAAGTGP
+4898 DAPAPTAPSSSGTGP

-4957 AIGDLAQPDEQES
+4957 AIGDLAQPEEQDT
-4970 SETAPEPK
+4970 SETAPEPQ

-4986 QDGDEQEM
+4986 QDGDEQET

-5012 LHLGE
+5012 LHLGD

-5022 DDFPADDDM
+5022 DEFPADDDM

-5039 AQQQQPATMQLKGS
+5039 AQQQQPTTMQLKGS

-5066 ELRQDRSYANED
+5066 ELRQDRSYADED
-5078 RDMDDEERA
+5078 RDMDDEVRA
-5087 EDEDALGHPS
+5087 DDEDALGHPS

-5247 FGEATEVL
+5247 FGESTEVL

-5260 GVLSDEAGASLIS
+5260 GVVSDEAGASLIG

-5292 VQLAEAKDSARSG
+5292 AQLAEAKDSARSG

-5351 DSLHRRASD
+5351 DSLHRRGSD
-5360 APNGAAAAA
+5360 APNAAAAAA
-5369 ANPAVDQQ
+5369 ANPAADQQ

-5389 NAAGRLELKLDR
+5389 NASGRLELKLDR

-5424 VLSSTLRQFFE
+5424 VLSSTLKQFFE

>member
-1 MDTADPPRPP
+1 MDPDPPP
-11 SPAAAPPLDSPL
+11 SPLVAASPPSTSTDSAL
-23 ETNLAHRTHALLHRL
+23 ECNLAHRTYALLHRL
-38 GCATTAPTAVP
+38 GVATTAGSAAP
-49 ASLIKPDAPATHLAW
+49 ASLLRPDAPATHLAW
-64 TPLVPLADLSSLAHL
+64 TPLVPLADLSSLIALISH
-79 LTLDARAAS
+79 DARSTA
-88 PHLEHLA
+88 PRLEHLA
-95 SQLSA
+95 VDH
-100 PTNSTEARTRTLDT
+100 STLANTSEARTRTLDT

-131 YRPLAVVLVGR
+131 YRPLAVVLVAK

-149 TDTGSWRTGE
+149 TDTGSWRDGE
-159 PGLEAAPGERDAV
+159 PGQEAAPGERDAV
-172 DKVWSALVRALPLLG
+172 DKVWSALVRAFPLLG

-223 SLLKL
+223 ALLKL
-228 YSVLHHLPSFP
+228 YSILHHLPSFP

-269 LRAWLGLFA
+269 VRAWLGLFA
-278 ATGDELKRQWVWRA
+278 GTGDELKRQWVWRV
-292 AEPRASTSTALAP
+292 AEPQPSTSAAILPLAP
-305 ALPYPTEYAAEYAAT
+305 ALPYPADYATEYAAT
-320 FGADPASPNDADDL
+320 FGADLASPADADDL

-344 AASAGEETAR
+344 AASGDADCSR

-380 RAREDRARAIV
+380 RAHDDRARAIV
-391 AAPAVAPGESVLG
+391 SAPAVAPGESVLG
-404 AFEPAELGKTIV
+404 AFEPAELGKTVV
-416 VVAGSV
+416 VVADSV
-422 LVFREGLVPSLTS
+422 LVFREGIVPSLTS
-435 PAAPGP
+435 PAAAAPGP

-457 EPEAFVATPAHS
+457 EPEAFVATPAHT
-469 ALLAQLARNVARRV
+469 ALLAQLAHNVTRRV

-509 PTSTSSTGPTYEAKR
+509 PSSAGPTHEAKR

-551 GASSSTNAASGAG
+551 SASSATNAASGAG

-609 AASRAGPSAGA
+609 AASRAGPSAGAA

-704 GAQLDRVQGLAA
+704 GAQLDRVHGLAA

-722 EAVRAEAAKVKEG
+722 EAVRHEAAKVKEG

-811 DANSTLAPPLPR
+811 DANATLAPPLPR
-823 DRFSVVTRSLA
+823 DRFSVVARSLA
-834 ATLGLSTERAEWA
+834 STLGLSTERAEWA

-866 APSTSSGAHTVKVGR
+866 APSASAGAHTVKVGR

-1033 SPAEAVD
+1033 SAVEAVD

-1054 RVESAKAQ
+1054 RVESAKVQ

-1082 SAAGGKAKA
+1082 SATGGKGKA

-1197 TIVEGYIGHVAVADR
+1197 TIVEGYIVHVAVADR

-1282 ERSQTVVRTLIDKH
+1282 ERSQTVVRALIDKH

-1322 RLNHYWLEQGLFEPE
+1322 RLHHFWLEQGPFEPE

-1469 VRPHQH
+1469 VRPHPH

-1677 ALSRQLHIV
+1677 AVSRQLHIV

-1708 AIQAGMRAEASAL
+1708 AIQAGMRSEAASL
-1721 LAPAG
+1721 ISQAG
-1726 QQVPTEDEADFE
+1726 KPVPTVDEADFE
-1738 DVLALVDDLVAETKD
+1738 DVLALVDELAAETKD
-1753 ASAKALGNRMRST
+1753 GDAKSLGDRMRST

-1872 LLHIIGSRWAREH
+1872 LLHIIGSRWAPEH
-1885 RARLEPLAPKILE
+1885 RDRLEPLAPHILE

-1935 TSSLDMADAFCQG
+1935 TSSLAMADAFCQG

-1990 RPEAL
+1990 RPESL
-1995 PLDVSDAEGLFSIGP
+1995 PLDVSDADGVFSVGP

-2219 IAFNTTVHRQTM
+2219 IAFNSTVHRQTM
-2231 DARAFGVEGSP
+2231 DARSFGVEGSP

-2266 QHEAVEYFGLLYLQR
+2266 QHDAVEYFGLLYLQR
-2281 FRNSRDR
+2281 FRNARDR

-2294 FADAFSEHVDPSSRP
+2294 FADAFGEHVDPSSRP
-2309 SPFIS
+2309 WPFITT
-2314 AEHVQVGHSLLERG
+2314 EHVQVGHSLLERH

-2406 FEQADRLRDLDS
+2406 FEQADRMRDLDS
-2418 VARDAIVVLK
+2418 VARDAIAVLK
-2428 DAATAQLKTDAVS
+2428 DAATTQLKTDAVS
-2441 NVYSA
+2441 DVYSA

-2453 RLVLATEASD
+2453 RLELATEAAD

-2469 GQTIRLVLDALA
+2469 GQTIRIILDALQ
-2481 SFSPSLAADL
+2481 SFSPSTAADL
-2491 VARLDLAVTVADSS
+2491 VVRLDLAVTAADSS

-2591 MRNRGIEIAVLAS
+2591 MRNRGIEIAVLAPS
-2604 SSPDAD
+2604 SSSSTADAGD
-2610 IATAATA
+2610 
-2617 AGASAHGPLA
+2617 AGTSRA
-2627 LAGDDFAEPAL
+2627 LADDHFAEPSFASI
-2638 APVVRLAN
+2638 VRLAN
-2646 LARSDVAPVALVQQ
+2646 LINSDIPPVALVQQ
-2660 LVSTLSAAHLA
+2660 LVSNLSAAHLPLA
-2671 LATRV
+2671 LRV
-2676 LRTLDLVSD
+2676 LRTLELASD
-2685 ELPAE
+2685 ELPVE
-2690 FALRRLA
+2690 FALRQLA
-2697 QHALVQHSTEAKASL
+2697 QHALVQHSTAVKASL
-2712 AESRKVPL
+2712 AQSRKVPL
-2720 DLLVDQPVDTSLVPL
+2720 SLF
-2735 AVALGSGSAAPFP
+2735 VAQ
-2748 SLISTLLEALSS
+2748 TLSS
-2760 LLLSA
+2760 LLLSV

-2786 DKSLLAAHGKFR
+2786 DKSLLALHGKFK
-2798 LDDADSTIAGLFP
+2798 LDDADSTVAGLFP

-2816 QGLVSRLASLDA
+2816 SGLVSRLASVDTA
-2828 ASLADEDRLALG
+2828 TLADEDRAALG
-2840 KSAKAVQALASELE
+2840 KSAKAAQALASELE
-2854 AVSGSAEL
+2854 AVSGSTEL
-2862 DFSTVQHVVAWLDTA
+2862 DFSRVQHVVAWVDTA
-2877 LSQLSPALAAVAG
+2877 LSQIPPALAALAG

-2939 RHSVGEVWEPAVSA
+2939 RRSAGEVWEHAVSA
-2953 LFLEISIVLGVPQN
+2953 LFLEISIVLGVPQS

-2985 KRIPAA
+2985 KRIPAV
-2991 PVERDED
+2991 PVEHDED

-3014 LVIAELAA
+3014 LLVAELAT
-3022 VSSVLQGVPSALA
+3022 VSSVLQGAPSALA

-3058 QLALWPAG
+3058 ALALWPAG

-3075 FVTLLNWSEHL
+3075 FATLLNWSEHL

-3114 RRGDTPTLGNLVT
+3114 RRGDTPTLGNLVQ

-3133 QTANLQL
+3133 RTASLQL
-3140 AAAAADASS
+3140 VAAAPDASS

-3159 ALISLVVTSVDENE
+3159 ALISLVVSSTDETE
-3173 DEEVPLSIANIDFE
+3173 GEQAPLTVANIDAE

-3199 EAASRY
+3199 ESASRY

-3212 LKTSKVD
+3212 LKAPKVD
-3219 LSAVGAG
+3219 LSSVGAG

-3235 LLYVPNLPLD
+3235 HLYMPNLPLD
-3245 PAVGLRAHASFIRRQ
+3245 PAVGLRAHSSFIGRQ
-3260 LSAMSG
+3260 LAAMSG
-3266 ILAAVRLDELALTG
+3266 VLSAVRLDEVANTG
-3280 NVGNAK
+3280 NGRNAK
-3286 LDRVQHE
+3286 LDRVQLE
-3293 VDQLRRQLEQAGV
+3293 VDHLRRQLDQAGV

-3327 FQEQIVSDSQLDGL
+3327 FQEQIVSDAQLDGL

-3351 AASSRESNLQR
+3351 AASHRESNLQR

-3370 LDHAYAESSD
+3370 FDHAYAESSD

-3394 GFALLAHTAQAAS
+3394 GFALLAHTAQAAA
-3407 QPTSHGPFRTLVR
+3407 QPASHGPFRTLVR
-3420 RLTTFPSIAE
+3420 RLTAFPSIAE

-3465 AIVDET
+3465 SIADET

-3530 AKLFPTFTDVMADD
+3530 AKLFPTFTDVMADE
-3544 DDDLLNSSAGAAGAA
+3544 DDDLANPSATAA
-3559 APSKPSRLVQP
+3559 AAAAASPSKPSRLVQP
-3570 GDQTLLAQ
+3570 GDQTLLAE
-3578 LHLSLFAEKP
+3578 LHLSLFAEK
-3588 ASAAS
+3588 AVRAATV
-3593 ASASSSS
+3593 ASS

-3615 KLYEALDESLDRDSA
+3615 KLYESLDESLDRDSA

-3666 AKVVPVLLDFIARLE
+3666 AKVVPVLVDFIARLD

-3742 RNAVIALIVDWRRLE
+3742 RNAVIALIVEWRRLE

-3770 TFGDTVAKWWF
+3770 TFGDTVSKWWF

-3800 NPEADPDEYF
+3800 DPDADPDEYF

-3831 RLDLVLAFANYAAQ
+3831 RLDLVLAFANYAVQ
-3845 LGSRPDAVKEL
+3845 LGSRADAVKEL
-3856 GDGAASLKRVGNLL
+3856 GDGAASLKRVGDLL
-3870 MNVHG
+3870 LNVHA

-3963 PFVTIA
+3963 PFPTIA
-3969 ADRIPALPAQ
+3969 ADSIPALPAGAA
-3979 VVTDNDAIH
+3979 TDNDAIH

-3998 LGSLAAS
+3998 LSSLAS
-4005 TLAPIVGAEH
+4005 SSLAPTVGAEH
-4015 AFHLDNFA
+4015 ALHLDNFA

-4078 IVARLED
+4078 VVARLED

-4098 LALDQ
+4098 LSLDQ

-4125 AELPTLKTL
+4125 AELPTLKTF

-4167 LLAASATQVHLEL
+4167 LLAASATQVRLEL
-4180 VVKRLE
+4180 LVKRLE
-4186 GVQGVQPALP
+4186 GAHGAQPALP
-4196 ARQLLDSLLTATSTT
+4196 ARQLLDALLTATSTT
-4211 LHALGEARAELAN
+4211 LHALGEARDEIGN
-4224 YRSANAGAASVDA
+4224 YRSACAGAPSLDA
-4237 TRPSQVVDEA
+4237 TRPGEVVDEA

-4262 SAMAGYEPVVVTD
+4262 SAMAGYEPVVVAPD
-4275 HELTLA
+4275 ELELA
-4281 QEARKHLVAV
+4281 KAAREHLVTV
-4291 AEMFGNLE
+4291 AETFGNLE
-4299 QPASLRYLLAPLT
+4299 QPASLRHVLAPLT
-4312 VFLGSVGVPSV
+4312 VFLGSVGVP
-4323 EAQPAVGEAGDLA
+4323 AVAPQQAGDETGDLA
-4336 ALKTAH
+4336 SLKTAH
-4342 DDLVS
+4342 DDVVS

-4361 EGVKVAHDDELV
+4361 EGVKVAEDDELV
-4373 DGAVGVAGRSYRSLF
+4373 DGAVGVAGRTYRSLF

-4397 IKVEDFA
+4397 VKVEQFA
-4404 RRAHAVL
+4404 RQAHAVL
-4411 SQPPQVRS
+4411 SQPQ
-4419 FPSFPLATPFE
+4419 
-4430 IIADYPSSPWQT
+4430 QT
-4442 SAAAALV
+4442 SSAAAFV
-4449 ARASPFLR
+4449 ARVAPFLR
-4457 IYADLLSRQL
+4457 IYADLLSRHL

-4486 ILKELAADGFCR
+4486 ILKELASDGFCR

-4590 ESEDDEDQAEPE
+4590 ESDDDDDQAEPE

-4624 EPPQENQD
+4624 EPPQED
-4632 GKTDEVNQETTKSA
+4632 KGGKTDEVNQETTKSA

-4654 EDEAPAP
+4654 EDEGPAP
-4661 QPKGQEGEDAS
+4661 EPKGQEGEDPS

-4687 EGEEQDGEAPEGEEA
+4687 EGEEQDGEAPDGEEA

-4707 EEEAGDGDGEDGE
+4707 EEEMGDVEGGVEE
-4720 QADQEA
+4720 EANQET

-4761 DLDLDDMADMPE
+4761 DLDLDEMANMPE

-4788 EMGDAKEEGAE
+4788 EMGDAQEEGAE
-4799 DEGENPLTA
+4799 DDGENPLTA
-4808 DQGPAQQEGDDEQLE
+4808 DQDPAQQEGDDEQPE

-4864 AGAQS
+4864 AGAQA
-4869 APQESDE
+4869 APQESTE
-4876 ANAQREAAADD
+4876 ANAQREAGADEGD
-4887 ENGDDEMQDDT
+4887 EEMQQDEP
-4898 DAPAPTAPSAAGTGP
+4898 DAPAPTAPSSAGTGP

-4928 QPQDQQDRSA
+4928 QPQDQKDRSA

-4948 LQNWRRRLE
+4948 LQNWRRRLD
-4957 AIGDLAQPDEQES
+4957 AIGDLAQPEDQEA

-4986 QDGDEQEM
+4986 QDGDEQET

-5017 ETAPA
+5017 ETVPA
-5022 DDFPADDDM
+5022 DELPAEDDM

-5039 AQQQQPATMQLKGS
+5039 AQQQQPTTMQLKGS

-5066 ELRQDRSYANED
+5066 ELRQDRSYADED
-5078 RDMDDEERA
+5078 RDMDDEVRA
-5087 EDEDALGHPS
+5087 DDEDALGHPS

-5247 FGEATEVL
+5247 FGESTEVL

-5260 GVLSDEAGASLIS
+5260 GVVSDEAGASLIS

-5360 APNGAAAAA
+5360 APNAAAAV
-5369 ANPAVDQQ
+5369 ANPAADQQ

-5424 VLSSTLRQFFE
+5424 VLSSTLRQFME

>member
-1 MDTADPPRPP
+1 MDTDPPPIL
-11 SPAAAPPLDSPL
+11 APPLRDETAL
-23 ETNLAHRTHALLHRL
+23 ECNLASRALALLHRL
-38 GCATTAPTAVP
+38 GVTQGLTPSTTST
-49 ASLIKPDAPATHLAW
+49 IKPDAPAATLAW
-64 TPLVPLADLSSLAHL
+64 TPLVPLADLSLLLALVPAEHRPAQL
-79 LTLDARAAS
+79 QVA
-88 PHLEHLA
+88 PLE
-95 SQLSA
+95 
-100 PTNSTEARTRTLDT
+100 PTSESRTRTLDT

-119 LEPALTVEVLAH
+119 LEPALTVDVLAH
-131 YRPLAVVLVGR
+131 FRPLAVALVGR

-149 TDTGSWRTGE
+149 ADDGRWRDGQ
-159 PGLEAAPGERDAV
+159 PGQEAARGERDAV
-172 DKVWSALVRALPLLG
+172 EKVWTAVVRALPLLG
-187 DDAMPYL
+187 DEVMPYL
-194 RLLLRHPLLALGPLL
+194 RLILRHPLLASGPLL
-209 PAPDSPEYDSRLAA
+209 PAQDAPDYDSRLSAA
-223 SLLKL
+223 LLTLHSL
-228 YSVLHHLPSFP
+228 LHHLPSFP
-239 AVSGWSL
+239 AVAEWSL
-246 PPQIEQTMKT
+246 PPQIEHTMKT
-256 HPHRGMRLVAWRV
+256 HAHRGMRLLAWRIV
-269 LRAWLGLFA
+269 RAWLGLFA
-278 ATGDELKRQWVWRA
+278 GTGEELKRQWVWRV
-292 AEPRASTSTALAP
+292 EPTASTSTAVLPLAP
-305 ALPYPTEYAAEYAAT
+305 AVPYPADYAAEYAAI
-320 FGADPASPNDADDL
+320 FGADPASPADADDL
-334 LPSGFGEELV
+334 LPSGFAEELV
-344 AASAGEETAR
+344 ASGEERSR

-360 EVLVRRRGVDPW
+360 EVLVRRNGVDPW
-372 VLPLVEDV
+372 ILPMVEDV
-380 RAREDRARAIV
+380 RAREERSRALASV
-391 AAPAVAPGESVLG
+391 PAAEEGSGLG
-404 AFEPAELGKTIV
+404 AFEPAELGKTV
-416 VVAGSV
+416 VVVSGSQ

-435 PAAPGP
+435 PAAAAPT
-441 SSSLSLSHA
+441 SAMSLSHA

-457 EPEAFVATPAHS
+457 QPEAFVSTPAHA
-469 ALLAQLARNVARRV
+469 ALLAQLAANVTRRV

-494 KQSAVMHLWNEVHAA
+494 KQSAVAHLWAEVHAA
-509 PTSTSSTGPTYEAKR
+509 ADSSAPSSEAKR

-551 GASSSTNAASGAG
+551 GGSTASSAAAGAG

-571 PLTRAIRQGRWTLL
+571 PLTRAVRQGRWTLL

-609 AASRAGPSAGA
+609 AASRIS
-620 AGRAYGGIGAEE
+620 GRAYGGIGAEE

-660 RSLPASSLV
+660 RSLPAASLA
-669 PTPAQPAF
+669 PAPAAPAF
-677 FAAHFFGEALLRPL
+677 FAAHFFHDALLRPL
-691 ESAEV
+691 ESSEV
-696 GQIVQGRY
+696 ATIVQGRY
-704 GAQLDRVQGLAA
+704 GPQLDRVHGLAD
-716 LLVEAW
+716 LLVRAW
-722 EAVRAEAAKVKEG
+722 EHVRDEAGRVKEG
-735 GQGGTKREAGVRDLL
+735 GQGGTKREVGVRDLL

-756 AHLLPAGLALPS
+756 AHLLPARLSLPS
-768 LAANPT
+768 LDANPT

-791 ILPTTSSFA
+791 ILPATSSFA
-800 SPTAAAAAALE
+800 SPTAAAAAALDE
-811 DANSTLAPPLPR
+811 ANAALAPPLPR
-823 DRFSVVTRSLA
+823 DRFSVVARALA
-834 ATLGLSTERAEWA
+834 AALGLSPERAEWA
-847 LRQRIPDL
+847 LRKRVPDL

-866 APSTSSGAHTVKVGR
+866 APSAAAAAGAQHSVKVGR
-881 VTLPFSA
+881 VSLPFSA
-888 PSRRTKHSRP
+888 PSRRGKNSRP

-964 FRPIDEAEEARRAA
+964 FRPIDEAEEARRSA

-984 FVELFGATFSLTRN
+984 WVELFGATFSLSRN

-1006 KALDKKRYPRLVGLW
+1006 KALEKKRYARLVGLW
-1021 REANRMASSRVG
+1021 REAHRMAAARVDSTADAAG
-1033 SPAEAVD
+1033 
-1040 DVGPSDAQ
+1040 GPSDEQ

-1054 RVESAKAQ
+1054 RVEGAKAQ
-1062 LGERWKDF
+1062 LAERWKDF
-1070 MSAVGD
+1070 MGVVAD
-1076 FDHRHV
+1076 FEHRHV
-1082 SAAGGKAKA
+1082 SAAGGKGKA

-1197 TIVEGYIGHVAVADR
+1197 TIVDGYIGHVAVADR
-1212 QVVADVADLYSAV
+1212 QVVADVAELYSTV
-1225 KTLALRAQIADG
+1225 KSLALRAQLADG

-1282 ERSQTVVRTLIDKH
+1282 ERSQTVVRALIDKH

-1311 PTKPASMDAAI
+1311 PAKPATMDAALRI
-1322 RLNHYWLEQGLFEPE
+1322 HHFWLEQGAYDPE

-1469 VRPHQH
+1469 VRPHPH

-1616 DFARLPQL
+1616 DFAWLPKM

-1708 AIQAGMRAEASAL
+1708 AIQAGLRTEATAL
-1721 LAPAG
+1721 LTQAG
-1726 QQVPTEDEADFE
+1726 KTAPTEDEADFD
-1738 DVLALVDDLVAETKD
+1738 DVLALVEALVAETKD
-1753 ASAKALGNRMRST
+1753 DAATALSNRMRAT

-1830 RDGFEILATMN
+1830 RAGFEILATMN

-1857 RFTEIWVPAVDDATD
+1857 RFTEIWVPAVDDETD

-1885 RARLEPLAPKILE
+1885 RDRLEPFAPRILD

-1923 VDFLNVAARRGS
+1923 VDFLNVAARRS
-1935 TSSLDMADAFCQG
+1935 SESSLDMADAFCQG

-1960 PTTSGLSKDGLDKLR
+1960 PTTSGLSKDGLAKLR
-1975 HSCWRYLESLVPATM
+1975 TACWRYLEQLVPATM
-1990 RPEAL
+1990 APEAL
-1995 PLDVSDAEGLFSIGP
+1995 PLDVSDAEGVFSVGP
-2010 FGVAKGALPPA
+2010 FGVKKGALPPA

-2039 LRALQLAK
+2039 LRALQLTK

-2153 TFNRHPEFRIFAAQ
+2153 TFNRHPDFRIFAAQ

-2191 MEELDSTDL
+2191 MEELDATDL
-2200 NAIAAALYPDMDPA
+2200 NAIAGALHPDMDAA
-2214 VLRKM
+2214 VLEKM
-2219 IAFNTTVHRQTM
+2219 IAFNSTVHRQTM

-2242 WEFNLRDVLRWLT
+2242 WEFNLRDVLRWLS

-2266 QHEAVEYFGLLYLQR
+2266 QHEAIEYFGLLYLQR
-2281 FRNSRDR
+2281 FRNARDR

-2294 FADAFSEHVDPSSRP
+2294 FADAFGEVVNPLERP
-2309 SPFIS
+2309 WPFVT
-2314 AEHVQVGHSLLERG
+2314 AEHVQVGHSLLPRG
-2328 DSSIAVERA
+2328 DATIAVERA
-2337 STALPIRREALQP
+2337 SAALPIRRESLQP

-2418 VARDAIVVLK
+2418 VAKDAIALLK

-2441 NVYSA
+2441 DIYAA
-2446 LAQLRQV
+2446 LAQLRQT
-2453 RLVLATEASD
+2453 RLVLATEAAD

-2469 GQTIRLVLDALA
+2469 GEKIRQVLAALA
-2481 SFSPSLAADL
+2481 SLPAAAASVDSLTT
-2491 VARLDLAVTVADSS
+2491 RLDAAVTVADKS

-2591 MRNRGIEIAVLAS
+2591 MRNRGIEIAVLPTTESTPAS
-2604 SSPDAD
+2604 SSFTAD
-2610 IATAATA
+2610 
-2617 AGASAHGPLA
+2617 S
-2627 LAGDDFAEPAL
+2627 FAEPAL
-2638 APVVRLAN
+2638 APLARLAE
-2646 LARSDVAPVALVQQ
+2646 LSTADITPTALVQQ
-2660 LVSTLSAAHLA
+2660 LSSTLAPAHYPLA
-2671 LATRV
+2671 LRA
-2676 LRTLDLVSD
+2676 LRTFSLVD
-2685 ELPAE
+2685 EVGAE
-2690 FALRRLA
+2690 FCIRQLA
-2697 QHALVQHSTEAKASL
+2697 QHALVQHSVDAKEGMAAARQVPFNLL
-2712 AESRKVPL
+2712 AV
-2720 DLLVDQPVDTSLVPL
+2720 QPVDASLVPL
-2735 AVALGSGSAAPFP
+2735 AVALGSGSTAPLP
-2748 SLISTLLEALSS
+2748 HLISTLLEALAF

-2773 RAASKTARSLAVF
+2773 RAASKPARSLAVF
-2786 DKSLLAAHGKFR
+2786 DKSLLASHGKHK
-2798 LDDADSTIAGLFP
+2798 LDDADSTVAGLFP

-2816 QGLVSRLASLDA
+2816 GRLVSGFASLKLDG
-2828 ASLADEDRLALG
+2828 LAEEDRLALG
-2840 KSAKAVQALASELE
+2840 KAAKAVQALASELE
-2854 AVSGSAEL
+2854 AASASADL
-2862 DFSTVQHVVAWLDTA
+2862 DFSTVQHVVAWIDTV
-2877 LSQLSPALAAVAG
+2877 LSQLPPALAAVAS
-2890 DAVEQLAPLRQALTL
+2890 DAVQQLAPLRQSLTL

-2918 LPFKPSNAALAD
+2918 LPFKPNNAALAD
-2930 AYERLLERG
+2930 AYERLLARG
-2939 RHSVGEVWEPAVSA
+2939 RASTGEVWEKALSA
-2953 LFLEISIVLGVPQN
+2953 LFLEISIALGVPQS
-2967 AKQARYE
+2967 AKQARFE
-2974 GQVIDVVEQLL
+2974 GEVIDVVEQLL
-2985 KRIPAA
+2985 KRIPAPPA
-2991 PVERDED
+2991 EQDAD

-3014 LVIAELAA
+3014 LLVAELAA
-3022 VSSVLQGVPSALA
+3022 VSSVLQGAPSALA
-3035 SSTLVKVVQ
+3035 SSTLVRIVQ
-3044 QSGAASLSDVVAVH
+3044 QSGAASLADVVAVH

-3066 NDDTKSAAL
+3066 NDETKPAAL
-3075 FVTLLNWSEHL
+3075 FATLLNWSEHL
-3086 ARGSIKTV
+3086 ARSFTKTV
-3094 ADASPADV
+3094 SGASPADV
-3102 ARPLLLRKVINL
+3102 ARPLLLRKVVDL
-3114 RRGDTPTLGNLVT
+3114 RLGDTPTLGNLVM
-3127 QSAALA
+3127 QSSALA
-3133 QTANLQL
+3133 RTASLQL
-3140 AAAAADASS
+3140 AAAAPDASS
-3149 RVEGLRAALF
+3149 RVDGLRAALL
-3159 ALISLVVTSVDENE
+3159 ALIGLVVSSAE
-3173 DEEVPLSIANIDFE
+3173 DKEADKEQLNLANLASE
-3187 VARRAESSAPLA
+3187 VARRADSSAPLA
-3199 EAASRY
+3199 ESAERY
-3205 LSSALPP
+3205 LTQALPP
-3212 LKTSKVD
+3212 LQVDHAD
-3219 LSAVGAG
+3219 LSAVASG

-3235 LLYVPNLPLD
+3235 HLYVPNLPLD
-3245 PAVGLRAHASFIRRQ
+3245 PAVGLRAHSNFISRQ
-3260 LSAMSG
+3260 LAAMSDV
-3266 ILAAVRLDELALTG
+3266 LAAVRLDELAVTG
-3280 NVGNAK
+3280 NGGNAK
-3286 LDRVQHE
+3286 LARVQQE
-3293 VDQLRRQLEQAGV
+3293 VEHLRCQLEQAGV

-3327 FQEQIVSDSQLDGL
+3327 FQEQIVSDTQLDSL
-3341 LAELAKSWSS
+3341 LVELGKSWSL
-3351 AASSRESNLQR
+3351 AASNREANLQR

-3380 IVAPIRLALAAFKI
+3380 IVAPIRLALATFKI
-3394 GFALLAHTAQAAS
+3394 GFALLAHVAQAAA
-3407 QPTSHGPFRTLVR
+3407 QPASHAPFRKLVQ
-3420 RLTTFPSIAE
+3420 RLTAFPIIE
-3430 LPAVHGDELPLSI
+3430 QLPSMHGDELPLSI

-3458 QVAALTA
+3458 QVAALA
-3465 AIVDET
+3465 SSIADET
-3471 SSRSDAIV
+3471 ANRSDAIV

-3484 YERMH
+3484 YERLH

-3507 SLYKAKLDVQQAQ
+3507 SLYKTKIDIQQAQ

-3530 AKLFPTFTDVMADD
+3530 AKLFPTFEDVMADEGAD
-3544 DDDLLNSSAGAAGAA
+3544 APSAT
-3559 APSKPSRLVQP
+3559 APSKPSRLIQS

-3578 LHLSLFAEKP
+3578 LHASLFAERQDNL
-3588 ASAAS
+3588 AST
-3593 ASASSSS
+3593 ASS
-3600 AYDRLRQSGV
+3600 AFNRLRQSGV
-3610 DVLVP
+3610 NTLVP
-3615 KLYEALDESLDRDSA
+3615 KLYESLDDALDQRSA
-3630 AYRIRALVAL
+3630 AYRIRSLVAL
-3640 SQASSPPESVD
+3640 SQAANPPESVE
-3651 APQHDF
+3651 APHHDF

-3666 AKVVPVLLDFIARLE
+3666 AKVVPILLAFIEHLE
-3681 VIIAK
+3681 AIIAK
-3686 WPEQMVLHALRD
+3686 WPDQMVLHALRD
-3698 RCRGMLNLTSSAS
+3698 RCRGILNLTSSAS

-3728 WEKFADREHSISAN
+3728 WEKFADREHSISAD
-3742 RNAVIALIVDWRRLE
+3742 RNAVIALIVEWRRLE

-3765 STVQD
+3765 TTVQD
-3770 TFGDTVAKWWF
+3770 KFGETVSDWWF

-3787 IRSAPGVDREAPV
+3787 IRGAPGVDREAPV
-3800 NPEADPDEYF
+3800 DPEADPDEYY

-3819 FFQSCSIGQFGA
+3819 FFHSCSAGQFGA
-3831 RLDLVLAFANYAAQ
+3831 RLDLVLSFANFASQ
-3845 LGSRPDAVKEL
+3845 LGNRPDAVNEL
-3856 GDGAASLKRVGNLL
+3856 GDGAASLKRVGDLL
-3870 MNVHG
+3870 LNVHA
-3875 FYSQYEPRIAAHLVS
+3875 FYSQFEPRISAYLVS

-3919 AVRSHHQLHKCVRKL
+3919 AVRSHHNLHKCVRKL
-3934 RTVLQKPAT
+3934 RTLLQKPAT
-3943 DLFTAGELDKTVITA
+3943 DFFTAGELDKTVITA
-3958 ASASA
+3958 SSGSA
-3963 PFVTIA
+3963 PFPVVA
-3969 ADRIPALPAQ
+3969 VDKIPSLPSNLVAE
-3979 VVTDNDAIH
+3979 NDAAH
-3988 LVKLEQTATR
+3988 LIKLEQTVTR
-3998 LGSLAAS
+3998 LNSLAAS
-4005 TLAPIVGAEH
+4005 SLAGLVGAEH
-4015 AFHLDNFA
+4015 GVHLDSFA
-4023 VEIIATA
+4023 VEIITTA
-4030 KELRDEPLGA
+4030 KSLREEPLGA

-4064 ELKRVGISPSPAPK
+4064 ELKRIGISPSPAPK
-4078 IVARLED
+4078 VVARLED
-4085 AGAVYSLTPSHAL
+4085 AGVVYSLPPSHKL
-4098 LALDQ
+4098 LTLDQ
-4103 ATVGGDVHSRVVK
+4103 AAVGGDVTARVVK

-4125 AELPTLKTL
+4125 SELPTLKTF
-4134 PAAHHADV
+4134 PAAHHADI

-4148 RALGHIQSGIH
+4148 RALGHIQNGIN
-4159 LTFDQRSL
+4159 LTFDQRTL
-4167 LLAASATQVHLEL
+4167 LLASSTAQVQLEL
-4180 VVKRLE
+4180 LVKRLE
-4186 GVQGVQPALP
+4186 ATSGAQPTLP
-4196 ARQLLDSLLTATSTT
+4196 ARQLLDALLTATSKA
-4211 LHALGEARAELAN
+4211 LHALSEARDEIAN
-4224 YRSANAGAASVDA
+4224 YRAANAGGSSVEAAKPADA
-4237 TRPSQVVDEA
+4237 LNEA
-4247 IATVSRDQSRLRDAL
+4247 VATMGRDQSRLRDAL
-4262 SAMAGYEPVVVTD
+4262 SAMAGYEPVIATAD
-4275 HELTLA
+4275 ELALA
-4281 QEARKHLVAV
+4281 KAAREHLVAV
-4291 AEMFGNLE
+4291 AETFGSLE
-4299 QPASLRYLLAPLT
+4299 QPPSLRYILAPLT
-4312 VFLGSVGVPSV
+4312 RFLGSVGVPEV
-4323 EAQPAVGEAGDLA
+4323 EPRQADGATGDLS

-4342 DDLVS
+4342 NDLVS
-4347 AVLIIAQNL
+4347 AVLIVAQNI
-4356 KKVAV
+4356 KKVAD
-4361 EGVKVAHDDELV
+4361 EGVKVIEEDELV
-4373 DGAVGVAGRSYRSLF
+4373 DGAVGIAGRSYRSLLT
-4388 ATFRLDEMV
+4388 TFRLDEIV
-4397 IKVEDFA
+4397 AKVDQFA
-4404 RRAHAVL
+4404 HQAHELLA
-4411 SQPPQVRS
+4411 QPQ
-4419 FPSFPLATPFE
+4419 
-4430 IIADYPSSPWQT
+4430 QT
-4442 SAAAALV
+4442 SSAAALV
-4449 ARASPFLR
+4449 ARVTPFLR

-4467 ASFFDWHK
+4467 GSFFDWHK

-4486 ILKELAADGFCR
+4486 ILKEIATDGFCR
-4498 PPEDD
+4498 PPEGDD
-4503 GKGESDQTDGK
+4503 KGGEADQSDGK
-4514 TSEGTGMA
+4514 TTEGTGMA
-4522 DGTGAKNVSDEI
+4522 EGTGAKNVSNEI

-4549 EKRDDEQQ
+4549 EKREDEQPQ
-4557 PDEDD
+4557 DEGEDD
-4562 DNAVEMKGDFEGD
+4562 AVEMQQDFDGD
-4575 LEDRGDGAKEDGDES
+4575 LEDRGDGAKEDGDEG
-4590 ESEDDEDQAEPE
+4590 ESDDEEEAEPE
-4602 EQVADVDP
+4602 DQVADVDP

-4624 EPPQENQD
+4624 EPPQENKD

-4646 GEAEMNAK
+4646 GEAEMGAK

-4672 KGDDEPASKDEAQGK
+4672 KGDEEQASKEEAQGK

-4707 EEEAGDGDGEDGE
+4707 EDEMGDAEGEDGE
-4720 QADQEA
+4720 QAEQDG
-4726 GERLDNA
+4726 GERIDNA

-4740 DLPDDMNLD
+4740 DLPEDMNLD

-4761 DLDLDDMADMPE
+4761 DIDLDEMGDMPE

-4788 EMGDAKEEGAE
+4788 EMGDAKDEGADEEE
-4799 DEGENPLTA
+4799 DPLAANQDTA
-4808 DQGPAQQEGDDEQLE
+4808 QPGGDEEQPE

-4844 EQDAAASKPD
+4844 EQDASASKPD

-4864 AGAQS
+4864 SGAQS
-4869 APQESDE
+4869 APQESTE
-4876 ANAQREAAADD
+4876 PNAQREA
-4887 ENGDDEMQDDT
+4887 GDDEADEEMSEDT
-4898 DAPAPTAPSAAGTGP
+4898 NAQAPSAPSAAGTGP

-4928 QPQDQQDRSA
+4928 PPQDAQDRSA

-4957 AIGDLAQPDEQES
+4957 AIGDLAQPEEQEQ

-4978 QDGAVEYV
+4978 QDGAVEFV
-4986 QDGDEQEM
+4986 QEGDEQET

-5007 QKLEQ
+5007 KKLEQ

-5022 DDFPADDDM
+5022 DEFPAEEDGMNVDEQDDS
-5031 AVDGADET
+5031 T
-5039 AQQQQPATMQLKGS
+5039 QQQQPATMQLKGS

-5066 ELRQDRSYANED
+5066 ELRQDRSFADED
-5078 RDMDDEERA
+5078 REM
-5087 EDEDALGHPS
+5087 EDEVRADELDHPS
-5097 STFAPALDLEQDQ
+5097 STFAPALDLEQDKA
-5110 VVEQALL
+5110 VEQAML
-5117 QWRSGDDPNMSAE
+5117 QWRSGDDPNMTAD

-5260 GVLSDEAGASLIS
+5260 GVVSDEAGASLLS

-5278 QQSTDVRLLVERTL
+5278 QKSTDVRLLVERTL
-5292 VQLAEAKDSARSG
+5292 AQLAEAKDSARSG

-5314 WQLVVIISD
+5314 WQLVVVISD
-5323 GICQDHDK
+5323 GVCQDHDK
-5331 LRALLRRA
+5331 LRVLLRKA
-5339 SEQKVMF
+5339 TEQKVMF

-5351 DSLHRRASD
+5351 DSLHRRVLDDSTPASATD
-5360 APNGAAAAA
+5360 AN
-5369 ANPAVDQQ
+5369 QH

-5389 NAAGRLELKLDR
+5389 GADGRLQLKMDR
-5401 YLDSFGATFEHFV
+5401 YIDQFAATFEHFV
-5414 VLRDANALPD
+5414 VLRDVDAMPD